1 MILKSITM
9 QGFKSCPDKTV
20 LQFNKGITGVVGPNG
35 SGKSNISD
43 AVRWVLGEQST
54 KNLRGSK
61 MEDVIFSGTSIR
73 KATGFAE
80 VTLCLDN
87 SDRALNYDKDE
98 VSVTR
103 RFYRSS
109 DSEYKINGESVRLR
123 DINELFMDTGLGRDG
138 YSMVSQGKIAE
149 LISSKSGE
157 RREMFE
163 EAAGIS
169 HFRYRRG
176 DALKRLN
183 QAEENL
189 VRLRD
194 ILTELESRVG
204 PLKIQSEKAQKFLV
218 LAEERK
224 KLEIG
229 IWLNNIE
236 RTQEK
241 LKEQDRKIDISSVQY
256 KDAQRQLEE
265 IEQKMNDI
273 IEKTR
278 EINVKIEEVR
288 SSTAHFEEQAAE
300 LESQA
305 KVYENSI
312 VHNNE
317 SIERLEKDKLNA
329 DADGTDIDTQIE
341 TANEQKSSAEKGLEE
356 ANEKLAAKIS
366 EIEKLQSENNEF
378 ASIAADLSKEISLLT
393 VSLAD
398 NRVISETASTQIEEI
413 NARITAISELLGNRR
428 DAVSALEEKKN
439 NAKKAL
445 DMCCDKIDGYK
456 NAVEGY
462 RIKVKS
468 RTEKSDKVKSEITVL
483 DSEIGRKNERIR
495 VLDDLEKNMEGYQGS
510 VRSVMRESKR
520 GALHG
525 IHGPL
530 SQLITVKDKYSVAVE
545 TALGIAIQNVVVDS
559 ETDAKRAIAYLKEN
573 RGGRATFLPLT
584 AIKPRSLEEKSL
596 EDCYGF
602 VSIASKLVSCDGKY
616 NDIIENLLGKTVICD
631 DMDSAIAM
639 SKRYKNR
646 FKIVTL
652 DGQVINAGGS
662 MTGGSKAQSV
672 GMLSRS
678 NEIDKLR
685 SAVKDLEDK
694 KKSLAVQEKMLSED
708 LASAVADL
716 NGIEGDI
723 LSANEERIRLEGEYK
738 LAVEQYET
746 SSKGVAELIDEE
758 KILGERAEKIN
769 SDSITARETVEKLN
783 LEIAEKEKSLEAVSG
798 DRETL
803 AKVREELSE
812 VAESIRLEILGF
824 QKDIESCED
833 NIRRLEILKSSQ
845 SNRLEELDEEIKA
858 FKNKNIW
865 LTKDIES
872 LRTSVEELRKK
883 CGNAKTDVDGL
894 LNQRAELEKENT
906 QLRNLEKEKSAE
918 RERVSGELAR
928 LEERKASMLNEFEEY
943 NSKLYDEYQLTR
955 REAIALEIVIENIS
969 EARARLASL
978 KNEIRGLGSV
988 NVSAIDEYKEV
999 SERYEFMSEQI
1010 GDVEKSKAELIRL
1023 IDDLTT
1029 KMSVQFREQFQRIN
1043 VAFGETFAELF
1054 GGGKAELKL
1063 EDEMNVL
1070 ECDIE
1075 IKVQPPGKNVQNINL
1090 LSGGEKGLS
1099 AIALLFAILKVTP
1112 APFVIFDEVEAA
1124 LDDVNVVRYAQYV
1137 RRMTKNTQFILITHR
1152 RGTMEEADMLYGVT
1166 MQEEGVS
1173 KILEL
1178 KTAEMARK
1186 LGLA

>member
-54 KNLRGSK
+54 KSLRGSK
-61 MEDVIFSGTSIR
+61 MEDVIFSGTSLR

-87 SDRALNYDKDE
+87 SDRTLDSDKDE
-98 VSVTR
+98 VNITR
-103 RFYRSS
+103 RFYRSG

-169 HFRYRRG
+169 HFRYRRS
-176 DALKRLN
+176 DALKRLS

-204 PLKIQSEKAQKFLV
+204 PLKTQSEKAQKFLV

-224 KLEIG
+224 NLEIG
-229 IWLNNIE
+229 IWLHNIE
-236 RTQEK
+236 KTGER

-265 IEQKMNDI
+265 IEQKMNEI
-273 IEKTR
+273 VEKTH

-288 SSTAHFEEQAAE
+288 ASTSHFEEQAAE

-312 VHNNE
+312 AHNNE
-317 SIERLEKDKLNA
+317 SIERLEKDKLSANE
-329 DADGTDIDTQIE
+329 DETDIDAQIE
-341 TANEQKSSAEKGLEE
+341 NANSQKALAQKGLDD
-356 ANEKLAAKIS
+356 ANEKLQSQIS
-366 EIEKLQSENNEF
+366 EIEKLQSENDEF
-378 ASIAADLSKEISLLT
+378 ASVAADLSKEISLLT

-398 NRVISETASTQIEEI
+398 NRVISETANSQIEEI
-413 NARITAISELLGNRR
+413 KTRISAIADILGNRR
-428 DAVSALEEKKN
+428 DVVLTLEEKKN
-439 NAKKAL
+439 NAEKAL
-445 DMCCDKIDGYK
+445 SDCNEKIDGYK
-456 NAVEGY
+456 NAVDGY
-462 RIKVKS
+462 RIKVQT
-468 RTEKSDKVKSEITVL
+468 RTEKSEKIKAEIAAL

-510 VRSVMRESKR
+510 VRSVMKESKR
-520 GALHG
+520 GALRG
-525 IHGPL
+525 VHGPL

-545 TALGIAIQNVVVDS
+545 TALGIAIQNVVVDN
-559 ETDAKRAIAYLKEN
+559 ENDAKRAIAFLKET
-573 RGGRATFLPLT
+573 RGGRATFLPLS
-584 AIKPRSLEEKSL
+584 AIKARSLEEKDL
-596 EDCYGF
+596 DDCYGF
-602 VSIASKLVSCDGKY
+602 VNIASNLVSADKKY
-616 NDIIENLLGKTVICD
+616 QDIIENLLGKTVVCE
-631 DMDSAIAM
+631 DMDSAIAIA
-639 SKRYKNR
+639 KKYKNR

-662 MTGGSKAQSV
+662 MTGGSKAQGV

-678 NEIDKLR
+678 NEIEKL
-685 SAVKDLEDK
+685 SASVKDLEDK
-694 KKSLAVQEKMLSED
+694 RNNLSVQEKMLNED

-716 NGIEGDI
+716 EGIEGDI
-723 LSANEERIRLEGEYK
+723 LSANEEKIRLEGEYK
-738 LAVEQYET
+738 LAVSEYEA
-746 SSKGVAELIDEE
+746 SSGGVKELLDEE
-758 KILGERAEKIN
+758 KILNERIDKIN
-769 SDSITARETVEKLN
+769 SDSIIARQKVIELN
-783 LEIAEKEKSLEAVSG
+783 EEIAQKEKSLEAVSG
-798 DRETL
+798 DRESL
-803 AKVREELSE
+803 SLVREELSQK
-812 VAESIRLEILGF
+812 AEQIRLEILGF
-824 QKDIESCED
+824 QKDIESADD
-833 NIRRLEILKSSQ
+833 NIRRLDILKGSKTT
-845 SNRLEELDEEIKA
+845 RLEELDNEIEA

-872 LRTSVEELRKK
+872 LRTSADELRKQ
-883 CGNAKTDVDGL
+883 CGDAKTNVDGL
-894 LNQRAELEKENT
+894 IEERTALEKENT
-906 QLRNLEKEKSAE
+906 DLRNLEKEKSAE

-928 LEERKASMLNEFEEY
+928 LEERKAAMLNEFEEY

-955 REAIALEIVIENIS
+955 REAMALEIVIENIG
-969 EARARLASL
+969 EARSRLSAL

-1029 KMSVQFREQFQRIN
+1029 KMSVQFREQFQKIN
-1043 VAFGETFAELF
+1043 TAFGETFAELF
-1054 GGGKAELKL
+1054 GGGKAELVL

>member
-54 KNLRGSK
+54 KSLRGSK
-61 MEDVIFSGTSIR
+61 MEDVIFSGTSLR

-87 SDRALNYDKDE
+87 SDHTLSCDKDE
-98 VSVTR
+98 VNITR
-103 RFYRSS
+103 RFYRSG
-109 DSEYKINGESVRLR
+109 DSEYKINGENVRLR

-169 HFRYRRG
+169 HFRYRRS

-204 PLKIQSEKAQKFLV
+204 PLKTQSEKAQKFLV

-224 KLEIG
+224 NLEIG
-229 IWLNNIE
+229 IWLHNLE
-236 RTQEK
+236 KTQEK
-241 LKEQDRKIDISSVQY
+241 LKEQDRKIDIASVQY
-256 KDAQRQLEE
+256 TDAQKQLEE
-265 IEQKMNDI
+265 IEQKMNEI
-273 IEKTR
+273 IEKTH

-288 SSTAHFEEQAAE
+288 ASTSHFEEQAAE

-312 VHNNE
+312 AHNNE
-317 SIERLEKDKLNA
+317 SIERLEKDKLVAN
-329 DADGTDIDTQIE
+329 DDETDIDSQIDA
-341 TANEQKSSAEKGLEE
+341 ANEQKAVAQKGLEE
-356 ANEKLAAKIS
+356 ANAKLQAQIG
-366 EIEKLQSENNEF
+366 EIEKLQSENDEF
-378 ASIAADLSKEISLLT
+378 ASVAADLSKEISLLT
-393 VSLAD
+393 VTLAD
-398 NRVISETASTQIEEI
+398 NRVISETANSQIEEI
-413 NARITAISELLGNRR
+413 KTRIFAIDELLGNRKET
-428 DAVSALEEKKN
+428 VLALEEKKN
-439 NAKKAL
+439 DAQKAL
-445 DMCCDKIDGYK
+445 NECVEKINGYK
-456 NAVEGY
+456 NAVDGY
-462 RIKVKS
+462 RIKVQT
-468 RTEKSDKVKSEITVL
+468 RTEKSEKVKAEINAL
-483 DSEIGRKNERIR
+483 DSEIQRKNERIR
-495 VLDDLEKNMEGYQGS
+495 ILDDLEKNMEGYQGS
-510 VRSVMRESKR
+510 VRSVMKESKR
-520 GALHG
+520 GALRG
-525 IHGPL
+525 VHGPL
-530 SQLITVKDKYSVAVE
+530 SQLIIVKDKYSVAVE
-545 TALGIAIQNVVVDS
+545 TALGVAIQNVVVDN
-559 ETDAKRAIAYLKEN
+559 ENDAKRAIAFLKET
-573 RGGRATFLPLT
+573 RGGRATFLPLS
-584 AIKPRSLEEKSL
+584 AIKARSLEEKGL
-596 EDCYGF
+596 DDCYGF
-602 VSIASKLVSCDGKY
+602 VNIASNLVSADKKY
-616 NDIIENLLGKTVICD
+616 ADIIENLLGKTVVCE
-631 DMDSAIAM
+631 DMDSAIAIA
-639 SKRYKNR
+639 KKYKNR
-646 FKIVTL
+646 FKLVTL

-662 MTGGSKAQSV
+662 MTGGSKAQGV

-678 NEIDKLR
+678 NEIEKLLA
-685 SAVKDLEDK
+685 SVKDLEEK
-694 KKSLAVQEKMLSED
+694 KNNLAVQEKMLSED

-716 NGIEGDI
+716 EGIEGDI
-723 LSANEERIRLEGEYK
+723 LSANEEKIRLEGEYK
-738 LAVEQYET
+738 LCESEYE
-746 SSKGVAELIDEE
+746 SSSTGVKELLDEE
-758 KILGERAEKIN
+758 KILNERIEKIN
-769 SDSITARETVEKLN
+769 NDSVVARQRVEELN
-783 LEIAEKEKSLEAVSG
+783 EEIAQKEKSLEAITG
-798 DRETL
+798 DRESL
-803 AKVREELSE
+803 SQVKEELSQK
-812 VAESIRLEILGF
+812 AEQIRLEILGF
-824 QKDIESCED
+824 QKDIESCDD
-833 NIRRLEILKSSQ
+833 NIRRLDILKGSQ
-845 SNRLEELDEEIKA
+845 TTRLEELDKEIEA

-872 LRTSVEELRKK
+872 LRESAEELRKQ
-883 CGNAKTDVDGL
+883 CGDAKTNVDDL
-894 LNQRAELEKENT
+894 IEERTNLEKENT
-906 QLRNLEKEKSAE
+906 DLRNLEKEKSSE

-955 REAIALEIVIENIS
+955 REAIALQIVIENIG
-969 EARARLASL
+969 EARTRLSAL

-1029 KMSVQFREQFQRIN
+1029 KMSVQFREQFQKIN
-1043 VAFGETFAELF
+1043 TAFGETFAELF
-1054 GGGKAELKL
+1054 GGGKAELML

>member
-9 QGFKSCPDKTV
+9 QGFKSCPEKTV

-54 KNLRGSK
+54 KSLRGSK
-61 MEDVIFSGTSIR
+61 MEDVIFSGTKFR

-87 SDRALNYDKDE
+87 TDRTLGNDNDE
-98 VSVTR
+98 VSITR
-103 RFYRSS
+103 RFYRSG

-169 HFRYRRG
+169 HFRYKRH
-176 DALKRLN
+176 DALKRLS

-194 ILTELESRVG
+194 ILSELEGRVG
-204 PLKIQSEKAQKFLV
+204 PLKTQSEKAQKFLV

-224 KLEIG
+224 NLEIG
-229 IWLNNIE
+229 IWLHNIE
-236 RTQEK
+236 KTQEK
-241 LKEQDRKIDISSVQY
+241 LKDQDRKIDIAAVQY
-256 KDAQRQLEE
+256 KDAQKQLEE

-288 SSTAHFEEQAAE
+288 SSTSHFEEQAAE
-300 LESQA
+300 LEAQA

-312 VHNNE
+312 LHNTE
-317 SIERLEKDKLNA
+317 SIERLEKDKL
-329 DADGTDIDTQIE
+329 
-341 TANEQKSSAEKGLEE
+341 TANQDDAQIDAQVKETEEQKAKSQSGLEE
-356 ANEKLAAKIS
+356 ANKKLQSQIA

-378 ASIAADLSKEISLLT
+378 ATVAAELAKEISLLT

-398 NRVISETASTQIEEI
+398 NRVISETANSQIEEI
-413 NARITAISELLGNRR
+413 KTRITTIDELLGNRKE
-428 DAVSALEEKKN
+428 AVLALEEKKN
-439 NAKKAL
+439 HAENEL
-445 DMCCDKIDGYK
+445 SECVEKINGYK
-456 NAVEGY
+456 NAVDGY
-462 RIKVKS
+462 RIKVQA
-468 RTEKSDKVKSEITVL
+468 RTEKSEKVKAEISAL
-483 DSEIGRKNERIR
+483 DSEIDRKNERIKI
-495 VLDDLEKNMEGYQGS
+495 LDDLEKNMEGYQGS
-510 VRSVMRESKR
+510 VRSVMKESKR
-520 GALHG
+520 GALNG
-525 IHGPL
+525 VHGPL

-545 TALGIAIQNVVVDS
+545 TALGVALQNVVVDN
-559 ETDAKRAIAYLKEN
+559 ETDAKRAIAYLKET

-584 AIKPRSLEEKSL
+584 AIKSRSLNEDDL
-596 EDCYGF
+596 DDCYGF
-602 VSIASKLVSCDGKY
+602 VNIASELVTTDKKY
-616 NDIIENLLGKTVICD
+616 RDIIENLLGKTVVCE
-631 DMDSAIAM
+631 DMDSAISMA
-639 SKRYKNR
+639 KKYKNR

-662 MTGGSKAQSV
+662 MTGGSKAQGV
-672 GMLSRS
+672 GMLSRA
-678 NEIDKLR
+678 NEIEKLTK
-685 SAVKDLEDK
+685 SVKDLEEK
-694 KKSLAVQEKMLSED
+694 KKNLAIQEKMLAED

-723 LSANEERIRLEGEYK
+723 LSANEEKIRLEGEFM
-738 LAVEQYET
+738 LAKEQYDT
-746 SSKGVAELIDEE
+746 SSSGVSELIEE
-758 KILGERAEKIN
+758 ERILNERIEKIN
-769 SDSITARETVEKLN
+769 TDSVTAKNKVEELTE
-783 LEIAEKEKSLEAVSG
+783 EIAQKEKSLEAVSG
-798 DRETL
+798 DRESL
-803 AKVREELSE
+803 NLVREELSSK
-812 VAESIRLEILGF
+812 AEQIRLEILGF
-824 QKDIESCED
+824 QKDIEAQDD
-833 NIRRLEILKSSQ
+833 NIRRLNILKGSHSD
-845 SNRLEELDEEIKA
+845 RLGELDQEIEA

-872 LRTSVEELRKK
+872 LRASADALRQQ
-883 CGNAKTDVDGL
+883 CGNAKTDIDDL
-894 LNQRAELEKENT
+894 LESRAQLEKENT
-906 QLRNLEKEKSAE
+906 DLRNLEKEKSSE
-918 RERVSGELAR
+918 RERVSGDLAR
-928 LEERKASMLNEFEEY
+928 LEERKAAMLNEYEEY

-955 REAIALEIVIENIS
+955 REALALEIVIENIGD
-969 EARARLASL
+969 ARTRLSAL

-1010 GDVEKSKAELIRL
+1010 GDVEKSKAELIKL

-1029 KMSVQFREQFQRIN
+1029 KMSVQFREQFQKIN

-1054 GGGKAELKL
+1054 GGGKAELNL

-1178 KTAEMARK
+1178 KTAELARK

>member
-9 QGFKSCPDKTV
+9 QGFKSCPEKTV

-54 KNLRGSK
+54 KSLRGSK
-61 MEDVIFSGTSIR
+61 MEDVIFSGTKFR

-87 SDRALNYDKDE
+87 TDRTLGKDCDE
-98 VSVTR
+98 VNITR
-103 RFYRSS
+103 RFYRSG

-169 HFRYRRG
+169 HFRYKRH
-176 DALKRLN
+176 DALKRLS

-194 ILTELESRVG
+194 ILSELESRVG
-204 PLKIQSEKAQKFLV
+204 PLKTQSEKAQKFLV

-224 KLEIG
+224 NLEIG
-229 IWLNNIE
+229 IWLYNIE
-236 RTQEK
+236 KTQEK
-241 LKEQDRKIDISSVQY
+241 LKEQDRKIDIASVQY

-273 IEKTR
+273 LEKNH

-288 SSTAHFEEQAAE
+288 SSTSHFEEQAAE
-300 LESQA
+300 LEAQA

-312 VHNNE
+312 LHNNE
-317 SIERLEKDKLNA
+317 SIERLEKDKLMANQ
-329 DADGTDIDTQIE
+329 DDLDIDAQVEE
-341 TANEQKSSAEKGLEE
+341 TEKQKQVSQAGLDD
-356 ANEKLAAKIS
+356 ANEKLREQIA
-366 EIEKLQSENNEF
+366 EIEKLQVENNEF
-378 ASIAADLSKEISLLT
+378 ATVAAELAKEISVLT
-393 VSLAD
+393 VNLAD
-398 NRVISETASTQIEEI
+398 NRVISETANSQIEEI
-413 NARITAISELLGNRR
+413 KTRITAIDELLGNRKE
-428 DAVSALEEKKN
+428 VVLALEEKKN
-439 NAKKAL
+439 NAKKVL
-445 DMCCDKIDGYK
+445 DECIEKINEYK
-456 NAVEGY
+456 NAVDGY
-462 RIKVKS
+462 RIKVET
-468 RTEKSDKVKSEITVL
+468 RTEKSEKVKAEISTLQSEI
-483 DSEIGRKNERIR
+483 DRKNERIR
-495 VLDDLEKNMEGYQGS
+495 ILDDLEKNMEGYQGS
-510 VRSVMRESKR
+510 VRSVMKESKR
-520 GALHG
+520 GALNG

-545 TALGIAIQNVVVDS
+545 TALANAIQNIVVDN
-559 ETDAKRAIAYLKEN
+559 ENDAKRAIAFLKET

-584 AIKPRSLEEKSL
+584 AIKSRRLEESDL
-596 EDCYGF
+596 DDCFGF
-602 VSIASKLVSCDGKY
+602 VNIASELVSTDKQY
-616 NDIIENLLGKTVICD
+616 REIIENLLGKTVVCE
-631 DMDSAIAM
+631 DMDSAITMA
-639 SKRYKNR
+639 KKYKNR

-662 MTGGSKAQSV
+662 MTGGSKAHGV

-678 NEIDKLR
+678 NEIEKLTA
-685 SAVKDLEDK
+685 SVKDLQEK
-694 KKSLAVQEKMLSED
+694 KQALLIQEKMLSED

-723 LSANEERIRLEGEYK
+723 LSANEEKIRLEGEYN
-738 LAVEQYET
+738 LATQQYET
-746 SSKGVAELIDEE
+746 SSGGVGELIEE
-758 KILGERAEKIN
+758 ERILNERIDKIQE
-769 SDSITARETVEKLN
+769 DSLTAKTKVEELTN
-783 LEIAEKEKSLEAVSG
+783 EIAEKEKSLEAVSG
-798 DRETL
+798 DRESL
-803 AKVREELSE
+803 ALVREELAQK
-812 VAESIRLEILGF
+812 AEQIRLEILGF
-824 QKDIESCED
+824 QKDIESADD
-833 NIRRLEILKSSQ
+833 NIRRLNILKGSHSD
-845 SNRLEELDEEIKA
+845 RLSELDNEIEA
-858 FKNKNIW
+858 FRNKNIW
-865 LTKDIES
+865 LTNDIES
-872 LRTSVEELRKK
+872 LRQSADELRKQ
-883 CGNAKTDVDGL
+883 CGNAKTDIDDL
-894 LNQRAELEKENT
+894 LDARAQLEKENT
-906 QLRNLEKEKSAE
+906 NLRNLEKEKNSE
-918 RERVSGELAR
+918 RERISGELAR
-928 LEERKASMLNEFEEY
+928 LEERKASMLGEYEEY

-955 REAIALEIVIENIS
+955 REAIALEIVIENIGD
-969 EARARLASL
+969 ARTRLSAL

-1010 GDVEKSKAELIRL
+1010 GDVEKSKAELIKL

-1029 KMSVQFREQFQRIN
+1029 KMSVQFREQFQKIN

-1054 GGGKAELKL
+1054 GGGKAELVL

-1178 KTAEMARK
+1178 KTAELARK

>member
-54 KNLRGSK
+54 KSLRGSK
-61 MEDVIFSGTSIR
+61 MEDVIFSGTSLR

-87 SDRALNYDKDE
+87 EDRKLNCDKDE
-98 VSVTR
+98 VNITR
-103 RFYRSS
+103 RFYRSG
-109 DSEYKINGESVRLR
+109 DSEYKINGENVRLR

-169 HFRYRRG
+169 HFRYRRS

-204 PLKIQSEKAQKFLV
+204 PLKTQSEKAQKFLV

-224 KLEIG
+224 NLEIG
-229 IWLNNIE
+229 IWLHNIE
-236 RTQEK
+236 KTQEK
-241 LKEQDRKIDISSVQY
+241 LKDQDRKIDIASVQY
-256 KDAQRQLEE
+256 KDAQKQLEE
-265 IEQKMNDI
+265 IEQKMNAI
-273 IEKTR
+273 IEKTH

-288 SSTAHFEEQAAE
+288 ASTSHFEEQAAE

-312 VHNNE
+312 AHNNE
-317 SIERLEKDKLNA
+317 SIERLEKDKLSANE
-329 DADGTDIDTQIE
+329 DETDIDTQIE
-341 TANEQKSSAEKGLEE
+341 SANEQKAIAQKGLED
-356 ANEKLAAKIS
+356 ANAKLQAQIG
-366 EIEKLQSENNEF
+366 EIEKLQSENDEF
-378 ASIAADLSKEISLLT
+378 ASVAADLSKEISLLT
-393 VSLAD
+393 VALAD
-398 NRVISETASTQIEEI
+398 NRVISETANSQIEEI
-413 NARITAISELLGNRR
+413 KTRITAIDDLLGNRKET
-428 DAVSALEEKKN
+428 VLALEEKKN
-439 NAKKAL
+439 NAQKAL
-445 DMCCDKIDGYK
+445 DECIEKINGYK
-456 NAVEGY
+456 NAVDGY
-462 RIKVKS
+462 RIKVQT
-468 RTEKSDKVKSEITVL
+468 RTEKSEKVKAEIATL
-483 DSEIGRKNERIR
+483 ESEIGRKNERIR

-510 VRSVMRESKR
+510 VRSVMKESKR
-520 GALHG
+520 GALRG
-525 IHGPL
+525 VHGPL

-545 TALGIAIQNVVVDS
+545 TALGVAIQNVVVDN
-559 ETDAKRAIAYLKEN
+559 ENDAKRAIAFLKET
-573 RGGRATFLPLT
+573 RGGRATFLPLS
-584 AIKPRSLEEKSL
+584 AIKARSLDEKDLDDS
-596 EDCYGF
+596 YGF
-602 VSIASKLVSCDGKY
+602 VNIASNLVSADKKY
-616 NDIIENLLGKTVICD
+616 ADIIENLLGKTVVCE
-631 DMDSAIAM
+631 DMDSAIAIA
-639 SKRYKNR
+639 KKYKNR

-662 MTGGSKAQSV
+662 MTGGSKAQGV

-678 NEIDKLR
+678 NEIEKLLA
-685 SAVKDLEDK
+685 SVKDLEDK
-694 KKSLAVQEKMLSED
+694 KNNFAVQEKMLSED
-708 LASAVADL
+708 LASAIADL
-716 NGIEGDI
+716 EGIEGDI
-723 LSANEERIRLEGEYK
+723 LSANEEKIRLEGEFK
-738 LAVEQYET
+738 LAESEFDA
-746 SSKGVAELIDEE
+746 SSSGVKELLDEE
-758 KILGERAEKIN
+758 KILNERIEKIN
-769 SDSITARETVEKLN
+769 NDSIVARQKVEELN
-783 LEIAEKEKSLEAVSG
+783 NEIAQKEKSLEAVSG
-798 DRETL
+798 DRESL
-803 AKVREELSE
+803 GHVREELSQK
-812 VAESIRLEILGF
+812 AEQIRLEILGF
-824 QKDIESCED
+824 QKDIESADD
-833 NIRRLEILKSSQ
+833 NIRRLDILKGSKTT
-845 SNRLEELDEEIKA
+845 RLEELDKEIEA

-872 LRTSVEELRKK
+872 LRASADELRKQ
-883 CGNAKTDVDGL
+883 CGDAKTNVDDL
-894 LNQRAELEKENT
+894 IEERTNLEKENT
-906 QLRNLEKEKSAE
+906 DLRNLEKEKSSE

-928 LEERKASMLNEFEEY
+928 LEERKAAMLNEFEEY

-955 REAIALEIVIENIS
+955 REAIALNIVIENIG
-969 EARARLASL
+969 EARTRLSAL

-1029 KMSVQFREQFQRIN
+1029 KMSVQFREQFQKIN
-1043 VAFGETFAELF
+1043 TAFGETFAELF
-1054 GGGKAELKL
+1054 GGGKAELVL

>member
-54 KNLRGSK
+54 KSLRGSK
-61 MEDVIFSGTSIR
+61 MEDVIFSGTSLR

-87 SDRALNYDKDE
+87 EDRKLNCDKDE
-98 VSVTR
+98 VNITR
-103 RFYRSS
+103 RFYRSG
-109 DSEYKINGESVRLR
+109 DSEYKINGENVRLR

-169 HFRYRRG
+169 HFRYRRS

-189 VRLRD
+189 IRLRD

-204 PLKIQSEKAQKFLV
+204 PLKTQSEKAQKFLV

-224 KLEIG
+224 NLEIG
-229 IWLNNIE
+229 IWLHNIE
-236 RTQEK
+236 KTQEK
-241 LKEQDRKIDISSVQY
+241 LKDQDRKIDIASVQY
-256 KDAQRQLEE
+256 KDAQKQLEE
-265 IEQKMNDI
+265 IEQKMNAI
-273 IEKTR
+273 IEKTH

-288 SSTAHFEEQAAE
+288 ASTSHFEEQAAE

-312 VHNNE
+312 AHNNE
-317 SIERLEKDKLNA
+317 SIERLEKDKLSANE
-329 DADGTDIDTQIE
+329 DETDIDTQIE
-341 TANEQKSSAEKGLEE
+341 SANEQKAIAQKGLED
-356 ANEKLAAKIS
+356 ANAKLQAQIG
-366 EIEKLQSENNEF
+366 EIEKLQSENDEF
-378 ASIAADLSKEISLLT
+378 ASVAADLSKEISLLT
-393 VSLAD
+393 VALAD
-398 NRVISETASTQIEEI
+398 NRVISETANSQIEEI
-413 NARITAISELLGNRR
+413 KTRITAIDDLLGNRKET
-428 DAVSALEEKKN
+428 VLALEEKKN
-439 NAKKAL
+439 NAQKAL
-445 DMCCDKIDGYK
+445 DECIEKINGYK
-456 NAVEGY
+456 NAVDGY
-462 RIKVKS
+462 RIKVQT
-468 RTEKSDKVKSEITVL
+468 RTEKSDKLKAEIATL
-483 DSEIGRKNERIR
+483 ESEIGRKNERIR

-510 VRSVMRESKR
+510 VRSVMKESKR
-520 GALHG
+520 GALRG
-525 IHGPL
+525 VHGPL

-545 TALGIAIQNVVVDS
+545 TALGVAIQNVVVDN
-559 ETDAKRAIAYLKEN
+559 ENDAKRAIAFLKET
-573 RGGRATFLPLT
+573 RGGRATFLPLS
-584 AIKPRSLEEKSL
+584 AIKSRSLDEKDL
-596 EDCYGF
+596 DDCYGF
-602 VSIASKLVSCDGKY
+602 VNIASNLVSADKKY
-616 NDIIENLLGKTVICD
+616 ADIIENLLGKTVVCE

-639 SKRYKNR
+639 AKKYKNR

-662 MTGGSKAQSV
+662 MTGGSKAQGV

-678 NEIDKLR
+678 NEIEKLMA
-685 SAVKDLEDK
+685 SVKGLEDK
-694 KKSLAVQEKMLSED
+694 KNNLAVQEKMLSED
-708 LASAVADL
+708 LASAIADL
-716 NGIEGDI
+716 EGIEGDI
-723 LSANEERIRLEGEYK
+723 LSANEEKIRLEGEFK
-738 LAVEQYET
+738 LAESEFDA
-746 SSKGVAELIDEE
+746 SSSGVKELLDEE
-758 KILGERAEKIN
+758 KILNERIEKIN
-769 SDSITARETVEKLN
+769 NDSIVARQKVEELN
-783 LEIAEKEKSLEAVSG
+783 NEIAQKEKSLEDVSG
-798 DRETL
+798 DRESL
-803 AKVREELSE
+803 SHVREELSQK
-812 VAESIRLEILGF
+812 AEQIRLEILGF
-824 QKDIESCED
+824 QKDIESADD
-833 NIRRLEILKSSQ
+833 NIRRLDILKGSKTT
-845 SNRLEELDEEIKA
+845 RLEELNKEIEA

-872 LRTSVEELRKK
+872 LRASADELRKQ
-883 CGNAKTDVDGL
+883 CGDAKTNVDDL
-894 LNQRAELEKENT
+894 IEERTALEKENT
-906 QLRNLEKEKSAE
+906 DLRNLEKEKSSE

-928 LEERKASMLNEFEEY
+928 LEERKAAMLNEFEEY

-955 REAIALEIVIENIS
+955 REAIALQIVIENIG
-969 EARARLASL
+969 EARTRLSAL

-1029 KMSVQFREQFQRIN
+1029 KMSVQFREQFQKIN
-1043 VAFGETFAELF
+1043 TSFGETFAELF
-1054 GGGKAELKL
+1054 GGGKAELVL

>member
-9 QGFKSCPDKTV
+9 QGFKSCPEKTV

-54 KNLRGSK
+54 KSLRGSK
-61 MEDVIFSGTSIR
+61 MEDVIFSGTKFR

-87 SDRALNYDKDE
+87 TDRTLGKDCDE
-98 VSVTR
+98 VSITR
-103 RFYRSS
+103 RFYRSG

-169 HFRYRRG
+169 HFRYKRH
-176 DALKRLN
+176 DALKRLS

-194 ILTELESRVG
+194 ILSELESRVG
-204 PLKIQSEKAQKFLV
+204 PLKTQSEKAQKFLV

-224 KLEIG
+224 NLEIG
-229 IWLNNIE
+229 IWLYNIE
-236 RTQEK
+236 KTQEK
-241 LKEQDRKIDISSVQY
+241 LKEQDRKIDIASVQY
-256 KDAQRQLEE
+256 KDAQHQLEE

-273 IEKTR
+273 LEKNH

-288 SSTAHFEEQAAE
+288 SSTSHFEEQAAE
-300 LESQA
+300 LEAQA
-305 KVYENSI
+305 RVYETSI
-312 VHNNE
+312 LHNNE
-317 SIERLEKDKLNA
+317 AIERLEKDKLLANQ
-329 DADGTDIDTQIE
+329 DDSDIDAQVEE
-341 TANEQKSSAEKGLEE
+341 TEKQKQMSRVGLEE
-356 ANEKLAAKIS
+356 ANRKLSEQIA
-366 EIEKLQSENNEF
+366 EIEKLQVENNEF
-378 ASIAADLSKEISLLT
+378 ATVAAELAKEISVLT
-393 VSLAD
+393 VNLAD
-398 NRVISETASTQIEEI
+398 NRVISETANSQIEEI
-413 NARITAISELLGNRR
+413 KSRITAIDELLGNRKE
-428 DAVSALEEKKN
+428 VVLALEEKKN
-439 NAKKAL
+439 NAEKVL
-445 DMCCDKIDGYK
+445 DECTEKINEYK
-456 NAVEGY
+456 NAVDGY
-462 RIKVKS
+462 RIKVET
-468 RTEKSDKVKSEITVL
+468 RTEKSEKVKAEISTLQSEI
-483 DSEIGRKNERIR
+483 DRKNERIR
-495 VLDDLEKNMEGYQGS
+495 ILDDLEKNMEGYQGS
-510 VRSVMRESKR
+510 VRSVMKESKR
-520 GALHG
+520 GALNG

-545 TALGIAIQNVVVDS
+545 TALASAIQNIVVDS
-559 ETDAKRAIAYLKEN
+559 ENDAKKAIAFLKET

-584 AIKPRSLEEKSL
+584 AIKSRRLEESDL
-596 EDCYGF
+596 DDCYGY
-602 VSIASKLVSCDGKY
+602 VNIASELVSTDKQY
-616 NDIIENLLGKTVICD
+616 REIIENLLGKTVVCE
-631 DMDSAIAM
+631 DMDSAITMA
-639 SKRYKNR
+639 KKYKNR

-662 MTGGSKAQSV
+662 MTGGSKAHGV

-678 NEIDKLR
+678 NEIEKLTASVR
-685 SAVKDLEDK
+685 SLEEKKD
-694 KKSLAVQEKMLSED
+694 SLLIQEKMLSED

-723 LSANEERIRLEGEYK
+723 LSANEEKIRLQGEYN

-746 SSKGVAELIDEE
+746 SSGGVGELIEEERILNERIE
-758 KILGERAEKIN
+758 KIQE
-769 SDSITARETVEKLN
+769 DSLVAKSRVEELTN
-783 LEIAEKEKSLEAVSG
+783 EIAEKERSLEAVSG
-798 DRETL
+798 DRESL
-803 AKVREELSE
+803 SLVREELSQK
-812 VAESIRLEILGF
+812 AEQIRLEILGYE
-824 QKDIESCED
+824 KDIESADD
-833 NIRRLEILKSSQ
+833 NIRRLNILKGSHSD
-845 SNRLEELDEEIKA
+845 RLAELDREIEA

-865 LTKDIES
+865 LTNDIES
-872 LRTSVEELRKK
+872 LRASADELRKQ
-883 CGNAKTDVDGL
+883 CGNAKTDIDEL
-894 LNQRAELEKENT
+894 LEARARLEKENT
-906 QLRNLEKEKSAE
+906 NLRNLEKEKNSE
-918 RERVSGELAR
+918 RERISGELAR
-928 LEERKASMLNEFEEY
+928 LEERKASMLGEYEEY

-955 REAIALEIVIENIS
+955 REAMALEIVIENIGD
-969 EARARLASL
+969 ARTRLSAL

-1029 KMSVQFREQFQRIN
+1029 KMSVQFREQFQKIN

-1054 GGGKAELKL
+1054 GGGKAELIL

-1178 KTAEMARK
+1178 KTAELARK

>member
-9 QGFKSCPDKTV
+9 QGFKSCPEKTV

-43 AVRWVLGEQST
+43 AVRWVLGEQSS
-54 KNLRGSK
+54 KSLRGSK
-61 MEDVIFSGTSIR
+61 MEDVIFSGTKLR

-87 SDRALNYDKDE
+87 SDRTLSNDNDE
-98 VSVTR
+98 VSITR
-103 RFYRSS
+103 RFYRSG

-149 LISSKSGE
+149 LISTKSDE

-169 HFRYRRG
+169 HFRYKRH
-176 DALKRLN
+176 DALKRLS

-194 ILTELESRVG
+194 ILSELEGRVG
-204 PLKIQSEKAQKFLV
+204 PLKTQSEKAQKFLV

-224 KLEIG
+224 NLEIG
-229 IWLNNIE
+229 IWLHNIE
-236 RTQEK
+236 KTQER
-241 LKEQDRKIDISSVQY
+241 LKDQDRKIDIASVQY
-256 KDAQRQLEE
+256 RDAQKQLEE

-288 SSTAHFEEQAAE
+288 SSTSHFEEQASE
-300 LESQA
+300 LEAQA

-312 VHNNE
+312 LHNTE
-317 SIERLEKDKLNA
+317 SIERLEKDKLTANQD
-329 DADGTDIDTQIE
+329 DADIDAQVKDTE
-341 TANEQKSSAEKGLEE
+341 EQKAKSQLGLEE
-356 ANEKLAAKIS
+356 ANKRLQSQIA

-378 ASIAADLSKEISLLT
+378 ATVAAELAKEISLLT

-398 NRVISETASTQIEEI
+398 NRVISETANSQIEEI
-413 NARITAISELLGNRR
+413 KTRITTIDELLGNRKET
-428 DAVSALEEKKN
+428 VLALEEKKN
-439 NAKKAL
+439 NAENEL
-445 DMCCDKIDGYK
+445 NECIEKINGYK
-456 NAVEGY
+456 NAVDGY
-462 RIKVKS
+462 RIKVET
-468 RTEKSDKVKSEITVL
+468 RTEKSEKVKAEISAI
-483 DSEIGRKNERIR
+483 DSEIDRKNERIR
-495 VLDDLEKNMEGYQGS
+495 ILDDLEKNMEGYQGS
-510 VRSVMRESKR
+510 VRSVMKESKR
-520 GALHG
+520 GALNG
-525 IHGPL
+525 VHGPL

-545 TALGIAIQNVVVDS
+545 TALGTALQNVIVDN
-559 ETDAKRAIAYLKEN
+559 ETDAKRAIAYLKET

-584 AIKPRSLEEKSL
+584 AIKSRSLNEADL
-596 EDCYGF
+596 DDCYGF
-602 VSIASKLVSCDGKY
+602 VNIACELVVTDKKY
-616 NDIIENLLGKTVICD
+616 RDIIENLLGKTVVCE

-639 SKRYKNR
+639 AKKYKNR

-662 MTGGSKAQSV
+662 MTGGLKAQGV
-672 GMLSRS
+672 GMLSRA
-678 NEIDKLR
+678 NEIEKLTK
-685 SAVKDLEDK
+685 AVKDLEEK
-694 KKSLAVQEKMLSED
+694 KNSLAIQEKMLGED
-708 LASAVADL
+708 LASAIADL

-723 LSANEERIRLEGEYK
+723 LSANEEKIRLEGEFK
-738 LAVEQYET
+738 LAKEQYDT
-746 SSKGVAELIDEE
+746 SSSGVSELIEE
-758 KILGERAEKIN
+758 ERILNERIEKIN
-769 SDSITARETVEKLN
+769 SDSVTAKNKVEELTE
-783 LEIAEKEKSLEAVSG
+783 EIAQKEKSLEAVSG
-798 DRETL
+798 DRESL
-803 AKVREELSE
+803 NLVREELSSK
-812 VAESIRLEILGF
+812 AEQIRLEILGF
-824 QKDIESCED
+824 QKDIESADD
-833 NIRRLEILKSSQ
+833 NIRRLNILKGSHSD
-845 SNRLEELDEEIKA
+845 RLGELDQEIEA

-872 LRTSVEELRKK
+872 LRASADALRQQ
-883 CGNAKTDVDGL
+883 CGNAKTDIEAL
-894 LNQRAELEKENT
+894 LEARAQLEKENT
-906 QLRNLEKEKSAE
+906 DLRNLEKEKSSE
-918 RERVSGELAR
+918 RERVSGDLAR
-928 LEERKASMLNEFEEY
+928 LEERKAAMLNEFEEY

-955 REAIALEIVIENIS
+955 REALALEIVIENIG
-969 EARARLASL
+969 EARARLSAL

-1010 GDVEKSKAELIRL
+1010 GDVEKSKAELIKL

-1029 KMSVQFREQFQRIN
+1029 KMSVQFREQFQKIN
-1043 VAFGETFAELF
+1043 IAFGETFAELF
-1054 GGGKAELKL
+1054 GGGKAELSL

-1178 KTAEMARK
+1178 KTAELARK

>member
-54 KNLRGSK
+54 KSLRGSK
-61 MEDVIFSGTSIR
+61 MEDVIFSGTKLR

-87 SDRALNYDKDE
+87 KDRALSKDE
-98 VSVTR
+98 DEVNITR
-103 RFYRSS
+103 RFYRSG

-169 HFRYRRG
+169 HFRYRRN
-176 DALKRLN
+176 DALKRLT
-183 QAEENL
+183 QTEENL

-204 PLKIQSEKAQKFLV
+204 PLKTQSEKAQKFLV

-224 KLEIG
+224 NLEIA
-229 IWLNNIE
+229 IWLHNIE
-236 RTQEK
+236 KTQEK
-241 LKEQDRKIDISSVQY
+241 LKEQDRKIDIASVQY
-256 KDAQRQLEE
+256 NDAQKQLED
-265 IEQKMNDI
+265 IENKMNEI
-273 IEKTR
+273 MEKTH
-278 EINVKIEEVR
+278 EINVKIEEIR
-288 SSTAHFEEQAAE
+288 GSTSHFEEQAAE

-312 VHNNE
+312 AHNNE
-317 SIERLEKDKLNA
+317 SIERLEKDKTSAN
-329 DADGTDIDTQIE
+329 DDEVDIDTQIE
-341 TANEQKSSAEKGLEE
+341 NANADKSKAEEGL
-356 ANEKLAAKIS
+356 KLAQERLQNQIG
-366 EIEKLQSENNEF
+366 EIEKLQTENDEF
-378 ASIAADLSKEISLLT
+378 ASVAAELSKEISLLT

-398 NRVISETASTQIEEI
+398 NRVISETANSQIEEI
-413 NARITAISELLGNRR
+413 KSRISVIVDLLGNRR
-428 DAVSALEEKKN
+428 DVVLALEEKKN
-439 NAKKAL
+439 NAQKEL
-445 DMCCDKIDGYK
+445 DECTEKINGYK
-456 NAVEGY
+456 NAVDGY
-462 RIKVKS
+462 RIKVET
-468 RTEKSDKVKSEITVL
+468 RTAKSEKIKAEIAAL
-483 DSEIGRKNERIR
+483 DSEIDRKNERIR
-495 VLDDLEKNMEGYQGS
+495 ILDDLEKNMEGYQGS
-510 VRSVMRESKR
+510 VRSVMKESKR
-520 GALHG
+520 GALRG
-525 IHGPL
+525 VHGPL

-545 TALGIAIQNVVVDS
+545 TALGTALQNIIVDD
-559 ETDAKRAIAYLKEN
+559 EKDAKRAIEFLKETH
-573 RGGRATFLPLT
+573 GGRATFLPIT
-584 AIKPRSLEEKSL
+584 SIKARGLEEKNL
-596 EDCYGF
+596 DDAYGF
-602 VSIASKLVSCDGKY
+602 VSLASDLVTADKKY
-616 NDIIENLLGKTVICD
+616 AEIIENLLGRTVVCD
-631 DMDSAIAM
+631 DMDSAISM
-639 SKRYKNR
+639 SKKYNNR

-662 MTGGSKAQSV
+662 MTGGSKAQGV

-678 NEIDKLR
+678 NEIDKLKAQVKELEEKKAIL
-685 SAVKDLEDK
+685 SANEKQISEE
-694 KKSLAVQEKMLSED
+694 LAL
-708 LASAVADL
+708 AVADL

-723 LSANEERIRLEGEYK
+723 LSANEEKIRLEGEYK
-738 LAVEQYET
+738 LALEQYDT
-746 SSKGVAELIDEE
+746 SSSGVKELIDEE
-758 KILGERAEKIN
+758 KLLNERIEKIN
-769 SDSITARETVEKLN
+769 SDSVTAREKVE
-783 LEIAEKEKSLEAVSG
+783 EINVQIAQKEKSLEAVSG
-798 DRETL
+798 DRESL
-803 AKVREELSE
+803 SKAREDLGS
-812 VAESIRLEILGF
+812 VAEQIRLEILGF
-824 QKDIESCED
+824 EKDIESADD
-833 NIRRLEILKSSQ
+833 NIRRLNILKGSKTS
-845 SNRLEELDEEIKA
+845 RLEQLDQEIEA

-865 LTKDIES
+865 LTKDIEA
-872 LRTSVEELRKK
+872 LRASASELRSK
-883 CGNAKTDVDGL
+883 CGDARTNVDDL
-894 LNQRAELEKENT
+894 ITERANLERDNT
-906 QLRNLEKEKSAE
+906 NLRNLEKEKSSE
-918 RERVSGELAR
+918 RERVGGELAR
-928 LEERKASMLNEFEEY
+928 LEERKASMLIEFEEY
-943 NSKLYDEYQLTR
+943 NSKLYDEYELTR
-955 REAIALEIVIENIS
+955 REAMALNIVVENFAD
-969 EARARLASL
+969 ARTRLAAL
-978 KNEIRGLGSV
+978 KNEIKALGSV

-999 SERYEFMSEQI
+999 SERYEFMSDQI
-1010 GDVEKSKAELIRL
+1010 GDVEKSKAELIKL
-1023 IDDLTT
+1023 IDELTT
-1029 KMSVQFREQFQRIN
+1029 NMSVQFREQFQKIN

-1054 GGGKAELKL
+1054 NGGKAELVL

-1124 LDDVNVVRYAQYV
+1124 LDDTNVVRYAQYV

>member
-54 KNLRGSK
+54 KSLRGSK
-61 MEDVIFSGTSIR
+61 MEDVIFSGTSLR

-87 SDRALNYDKDE
+87 SDHTLSCDKDE
-98 VSVTR
+98 VNITR
-103 RFYRSS
+103 RFYRSG
-109 DSEYKINGESVRLR
+109 DSEYKINGENVRLR

-169 HFRYRRG
+169 HFRYRRS

-204 PLKIQSEKAQKFLV
+204 PLKTQSEKAQKFLV

-224 KLEIG
+224 NLEIG
-229 IWLNNIE
+229 IWLHNLE
-236 RTQEK
+236 KTQEK
-241 LKEQDRKIDISSVQY
+241 LKEQDRKIDIASVQY
-256 KDAQRQLEE
+256 TDAQKQLEE
-265 IEQKMNDI
+265 IEQKMNEI
-273 IEKTR
+273 IEKTH

-288 SSTAHFEEQAAE
+288 ASTSHFEEQAAE

-312 VHNNE
+312 AHNNE
-317 SIERLEKDKLNA
+317 SIERLEKDKLVAN
-329 DADGTDIDTQIE
+329 DDETDIDSQIDA
-341 TANEQKSSAEKGLEE
+341 ANEQKAVAQKGLEE
-356 ANEKLAAKIS
+356 ANAKLQAQIG
-366 EIEKLQSENNEF
+366 EIEKLQSENDEF
-378 ASIAADLSKEISLLT
+378 ASVAADLSKEISLLT
-393 VSLAD
+393 VTLAD
-398 NRVISETASTQIEEI
+398 NRVISETANSQIEEI
-413 NARITAISELLGNRR
+413 KTRIFAIDELLGNRKET
-428 DAVSALEEKKN
+428 VLALEEKKN
-439 NAKKAL
+439 DAQKAL
-445 DMCCDKIDGYK
+445 NECVEKINGYK
-456 NAVEGY
+456 NAVDGY
-462 RIKVKS
+462 RIKVQT
-468 RTEKSDKVKSEITVL
+468 RTEKSEKVKAEINAL
-483 DSEIGRKNERIR
+483 DSEIQRKNERIR
-495 VLDDLEKNMEGYQGS
+495 ILDDLEKNMEGYQGS
-510 VRSVMRESKR
+510 VRSVMKESKR
-520 GALHG
+520 GALRG
-525 IHGPL
+525 VHGPL

-545 TALGIAIQNVVVDS
+545 TALGIAIQNVVVDN
-559 ETDAKRAIAYLKEN
+559 ENDAKRAIAFLKET
-573 RGGRATFLPLT
+573 RGGRATFLPLS
-584 AIKPRSLEEKSL
+584 AIKARSLEEKGL
-596 EDCYGF
+596 DDCYGF
-602 VSIASKLVSCDGKY
+602 VNIASNLVSADKKY
-616 NDIIENLLGKTVICD
+616 ADIIENLLGKTVVCE
-631 DMDSAIAM
+631 DMDSAIAIA
-639 SKRYKNR
+639 KKYKNR
-646 FKIVTL
+646 FKLVTL

-662 MTGGSKAQSV
+662 MTGGSKAQGV

-678 NEIDKLR
+678 NEIEKLLA
-685 SAVKDLEDK
+685 SVKDLEDK
-694 KKSLAVQEKMLSED
+694 KNNLAVQEKMLSED

-716 NGIEGDI
+716 EGIEGDI
-723 LSANEERIRLEGEYK
+723 LSANEEKIRLEGEYK
-738 LAVEQYET
+738 LCESEYE
-746 SSKGVAELIDEE
+746 SSSTGVKELLDEE
-758 KILGERAEKIN
+758 KILNERIEKIN
-769 SDSITARETVEKLN
+769 NDSVVARQRVEELN
-783 LEIAEKEKSLEAVSG
+783 EEIAQKEKSLEAITG
-798 DRETL
+798 DRESL
-803 AKVREELSE
+803 SQVKEELSQK
-812 VAESIRLEILGF
+812 AEQIRLEILGF
-824 QKDIESCED
+824 QKDIESCDD
-833 NIRRLEILKSSQ
+833 NIRRLDILKGSKTT
-845 SNRLEELDEEIKA
+845 RLEELDKEIEA

-872 LRTSVEELRKK
+872 LRVSAEELRKQ
-883 CGNAKTDVDGL
+883 CGDAKTNVDDL
-894 LNQRAELEKENT
+894 IEERTNLEKENT
-906 QLRNLEKEKSAE
+906 DLRNLEKEKSSE

-955 REAIALEIVIENIS
+955 REAIALQIVIENIG
-969 EARARLASL
+969 EARTRLSAL

-1029 KMSVQFREQFQRIN
+1029 KMSVQFREQFQKIN
-1043 VAFGETFAELF
+1043 TAFGETFAELF
-1054 GGGKAELKL
+1054 GGGKAELML

>member
-1 MILKSITM
+1 MILKSVTM

-54 KNLRGSK
+54 KSLRGSK
-61 MEDVIFSGTSIR
+61 MEDVIFSGTSLR

-87 SDRALNYDKDE
+87 SDRTLNYDKDE
-98 VSVTR
+98 VNITR
-103 RFYRSS
+103 RFYRSG
-109 DSEYKINGESVRLR
+109 DSEYKINGEGVRLR

-169 HFRYRRG
+169 HFRYRRS

-224 KLEIG
+224 NLEIG
-229 IWLNNIE
+229 IWLHNIE
-236 RTQEK
+236 KTQER
-241 LKEQDRKIDISSVQY
+241 LKEQDRKIDIASVQY
-256 KDAQRQLEE
+256 KDAQHQLEE

-273 IEKTR
+273 VEKNH
-278 EINVKIEEVR
+278 EINIKIEEVR
-288 SSTAHFEEQAAE
+288 ASTSHFEEQAAE

-312 VHNNE
+312 AHNNE
-317 SIERLEKDKLNA
+317 SIERLQKDKLTANE
-329 DADGTDIDTQIE
+329 DETDIDTQIE
-341 TANEQKSSAEKGLEE
+341 AANQQKVLAQEGLDK
-356 ANEKLAAKIS
+356 ANEKLQAQIG
-366 EIEKLQSENNEF
+366 EIEKLQSENEEF
-378 ASIAADLSKEISLLT
+378 ASVAAELSREISLLT

-398 NRVISETASTQIEEI
+398 NRVISETANSQIEEI
-413 NARITAISELLGNRR
+413 RTRITAINDALGNRR
-428 DAVSALEEKKN
+428 DTVLALEEKKN
-439 NAKKAL
+439 EAQEAL
-445 DMCCDKIDGYK
+445 DACKEKIDGYK
-456 NAVEGY
+456 NAVDGY
-462 RIKVKS
+462 RIKVQT
-468 RTEKSDKVKSEITVL
+468 RTEKNEKIKAEILSL
-483 DSEIGRKNERIR
+483 DTEIERKKERIR
-495 VLDDLEKNMEGYQGS
+495 ILDDLEKNMEGYQGS
-510 VRSVMRESKR
+510 VRSVMKESKR
-520 GALHG
+520 GALRG
-525 IHGPL
+525 VHGPL

-545 TALGIAIQNVVVDS
+545 TALGIALQNVVVDN
-559 ETDAKRAIAYLKEN
+559 ENDAKRAIAFLKET
-573 RGGRATFLPLT
+573 RGGRATFLPLA
-584 AIKPRSLEEKSL
+584 AIKGRHLEEKDL
-596 EDCYGF
+596 DDCFGF
-602 VSIASKLVSCDGKY
+602 VNIASKLVSADKKY
-616 NDIIENLLGKTVICD
+616 QDIIENLLGKTVVCE
-631 DMDSAIAM
+631 DMDSAITMA
-639 SKRYKNR
+639 KKYKNR

-662 MTGGSKAQSV
+662 MTGGSKAQGV
-672 GMLSRS
+672 GMLSRG
-678 NEIDKLR
+678 NEIEKLQA
-685 SAVKDLEDK
+685 SVKDLEDK
-694 KKSLAVQEKMLSED
+694 KNNLSVQEKMLSED
-708 LASAVADL
+708 LASAIADL
-716 NGIEGDI
+716 EGIEGDI
-723 LSANEERIRLEGEYK
+723 LSANEEKIRLEGEFK
-738 LAVEQYET
+738 LALEQYET
-746 SSKGVAELIDEE
+746 LSGGVKELIEE
-758 KILGERAEKIN
+758 ERILNDRIDRIN
-769 SDSITARETVEKLN
+769 NDSIIARQKVEELN
-783 LEIAEKEKSLEAVSG
+783 QEIAQKEKSLEAISG
-798 DRETL
+798 DRESL
-803 AKVREELSE
+803 SLVREELSQK
-812 VAESIRLEILGF
+812 AEQIRLEILGF
-824 QKDIESCED
+824 QKDIESADD
-833 NIRRLEILKSSQ
+833 NLRRLDILKGSRTT
-845 SNRLEELDEEIKA
+845 RLEELDKEIEA
-858 FKNKNIW
+858 FNNKNEW
-865 LTKDIES
+865 LAKDIES
-872 LRTSVEELRKK
+872 LRASAEELRRQ
-883 CGNAKTDVDGL
+883 CGDAKTNVDEL
-894 LNQRAELEKENT
+894 IEERTALEKESSG
-906 QLRNLEKEKSAE
+906 LRTLEKEKSAE

-928 LEERKASMLNEFEEY
+928 LEERKAAMLNEFEEY

-955 REAIALEIVIENIS
+955 REAMALEIVIENIG
-969 EARARLASL
+969 EARTRLSAL

-1010 GDVEKSKAELIRL
+1010 FDVEKSKSELIKL

-1029 KMSVQFREQFQRIN
+1029 KMSVQFREQFQKIN
-1043 VAFGETFAELF
+1043 TSFGETFAELF
-1054 GGGKAELKL
+1054 GGGKAELVL

>member
-9 QGFKSCPDKTV
+9 QGFKSCPEKTV

-54 KNLRGSK
+54 KSLRGSK
-61 MEDVIFSGTSIR
+61 MEDVIFSGTKFR

-87 SDRALNYDKDE
+87 TDRTLGKDSDE
-98 VSVTR
+98 VSITR
-103 RFYRSS
+103 RFYRSG

-169 HFRYRRG
+169 HFRYKRQ
-176 DALKRLN
+176 DALKRLS

-194 ILTELESRVG
+194 ILSELESRVG
-204 PLKIQSEKAQKFLV
+204 PLKTQSEKAQKFLV

-224 KLEIG
+224 NLEIG
-229 IWLNNIE
+229 IWLYNIE
-236 RTQEK
+236 KTQEK
-241 LKEQDRKIDISSVQY
+241 LKEQDRKIDIASVQY

-288 SSTAHFEEQAAE
+288 SSTSHFEEQASE
-300 LESQA
+300 LEAQA

-312 VHNNE
+312 LHNNE
-317 SIERLEKDKLNA
+317 SIERLEKDKLLANQD
-329 DADGTDIDTQIE
+329 DASIDAQIE
-341 TANEQKSSAEKGLEE
+341 ETEKQKQVSQSGLEE
-356 ANEKLAAKIS
+356 ANKKLQEQMA
-366 EIEKLQSENNEF
+366 EIEKLQVENNEF
-378 ASIAADLSKEISLLT
+378 ATVAAQLAKEISVLT
-393 VSLAD
+393 VNLAD
-398 NRVISETASTQIEEI
+398 NRVVSETANSQIEEI
-413 NARITAISELLGNRR
+413 RTRITAIDELLGNRKE
-428 DAVSALEEKKN
+428 VVLALEEKKN
-439 NAKKAL
+439 EAKKVL
-445 DMCCDKIDGYK
+445 DECIEKINEYK
-456 NAVEGY
+456 NAVDGY
-462 RIKVKS
+462 RIKVET
-468 RTEKSDKVKSEITVL
+468 RTEKSEKVKAEISTLQSEI
-483 DSEIGRKNERIR
+483 DRKNERIR
-495 VLDDLEKNMEGYQGS
+495 ILDDLEKNMEGYQGS
-510 VRSVMRESKR
+510 VRSVMKESKR
-520 GALHG
+520 GALKG

-530 SQLITVKDKYSVAVE
+530 SQLITVKDKFSVAVE
-545 TALGIAIQNVVVDS
+545 TALANAIQNIVVDN
-559 ETDAKRAIAYLKEN
+559 ENDAKKAISYLKET

-584 AIKPRSLEEKSL
+584 AIKARRLEESDL
-596 EDCYGF
+596 DDCYGF
-602 VSIASKLVSCDGKY
+602 VNIASELVSTDKQY
-616 NDIIENLLGKTVICD
+616 REIIENLLGKTVVCE
-631 DMDSAIAM
+631 DMDSAITMA
-639 SKRYKNR
+639 KRYKNR

-662 MTGGSKAQSV
+662 MTGGSKAQGV
-672 GMLSRS
+672 GMLSRG
-678 NEIDKLR
+678 NEIEKLTA
-685 SAVKDLEDK
+685 SVKDLEEK
-694 KKSLAVQEKMLSED
+694 KETLLIKEKMLSED

-723 LSANEERIRLEGEYK
+723 LSANEEKIRLEGEYN

-746 SSKGVAELIDEE
+746 SSGGVGELIEE
-758 KILGERAEKIN
+758 ERILNARIDKIQE
-769 SDSITARETVEKLN
+769 DSLTAKTKVEELTV
-783 LEIAEKEKSLEAVSG
+783 EIAEKEKSLEAVSG
-798 DRETL
+798 DRESL
-803 AKVREELSE
+803 SLVREELSQK
-812 VAESIRLEILGF
+812 AEQIRLEILGYE
-824 QKDIESCED
+824 KDIESADD
-833 NIRRLEILKSSQ
+833 NIRRLNILKGSHSD
-845 SNRLEELDEEIKA
+845 RLSELDNEIEA
-858 FKNKNIW
+858 FRNKNIW
-865 LTKDIES
+865 LTNDIES
-872 LRTSVEELRKK
+872 LRQSADGLRKQ
-883 CGNAKTDVDGL
+883 CGNAKTDVDDL
-894 LNQRAELEKENT
+894 LENRAQLEKENT
-906 QLRNLEKEKSAE
+906 DLRNLEKEKSSE
-918 RERVSGELAR
+918 RERISGDLAR

-955 REAIALEIVIENIS
+955 REAIALEIVIENIGD
-969 EARARLASL
+969 ARTRLSAL

-1010 GDVEKSKAELIRL
+1010 GDVEKSKAELIKL

-1029 KMSVQFREQFQRIN
+1029 KMSVQFREQFQKIN

-1054 GGGKAELKL
+1054 GGGKAELIL

-1178 KTAEMARK
+1178 KTAELARK

>member
-54 KNLRGSK
+54 KSLRGSK
-61 MEDVIFSGTSIR
+61 MEDVIFSGTSLR

-87 SDRALNYDKDE
+87 TDRTLNCDEDE
-98 VSVTR
+98 VNITR
-103 RFYRSS
+103 RFYRSG
-109 DSEYKINGESVRLR
+109 DSEYKINSENVRLR

-169 HFRYRRG
+169 HFRYRRS

-204 PLKIQSEKAQKFLV
+204 PLKTQSEKAQKFLV

-224 KLEIG
+224 NLEIG
-229 IWLNNIE
+229 IWLHNIE
-236 RTQEK
+236 KTQEK
-241 LKEQDRKIDISSVQY
+241 LKDQDRKIDIASVQY
-256 KDAQRQLEE
+256 KDAQKQLEE

-273 IEKTR
+273 VEKTH

-288 SSTAHFEEQAAE
+288 ASTSHFEEQAAE

-312 VHNNE
+312 AHNNE
-317 SIERLEKDKLNA
+317 SIERLEKDKLTANE
-329 DADGTDIDTQIE
+329 DETDIDTQIE
-341 TANEQKSSAEKGLEE
+341 NANEQKKVAQAGLDK
-356 ANEKLAAKIS
+356 ANEKLQSQIG
-366 EIEKLQSENNEF
+366 EIEKLQSENDEF
-378 ASIAADLSKEISLLT
+378 ASVAAELSKEISLLT

-413 NARITAISELLGNRR
+413 KTRITAIVDALGNRR
-428 DAVSALEEKKN
+428 ETVLALEGKKN
-439 NAKKAL
+439 KAQKEL
-445 DMCCDKIDGYK
+445 DDCSEKIDGYK
-456 NAVEGY
+456 NAVDGY
-462 RIKVKS
+462 RIKVQT
-468 RTEKSDKVKSEITVL
+468 RTEKSEKIKAEILTL
-483 DSEIGRKNERIR
+483 DTEIERKKERIR
-495 VLDDLEKNMEGYQGS
+495 ILDDLEKNMEGYQGS
-510 VRSVMRESKR
+510 VRSVMKESKR
-520 GALHG
+520 GALRG
-525 IHGPL
+525 VHGPL

-545 TALGIAIQNVVVDS
+545 TALGVALQNVIVDN
-559 ETDAKRAIAYLKEN
+559 ENDAKRAIAFLKET
-573 RGGRATFLPLT
+573 RGGRATFLPLS
-584 AIKPRSLEEKSL
+584 AIKSRRLEEKDLDDS
-596 EDCYGF
+596 YGF
-602 VSIASKLVSCDGKY
+602 VNIAANLVSADKKY
-616 NDIIENLLGKTVICD
+616 QDIIENLLGKTVVCE
-631 DMDSAIAM
+631 DMDSAITMA
-639 SKRYKNR
+639 KKYKNR

-662 MTGGSKAQSV
+662 MTGGSKAQGV

-678 NEIDKLR
+678 NEIEKLQA
-685 SAVKDLEDK
+685 SVKDLEDK
-694 KKSLAVQEKMLSED
+694 KNNLVVQEKMLSED

-716 NGIEGDI
+716 EGIEGDI
-723 LSANEERIRLEGEYK
+723 LSANEEKIRLEGEFK
-738 LAVEQYET
+738 LALEQYET
-746 SSKGVAELIDEE
+746 LSGGVKELIEE
-758 KILGERAEKIN
+758 ERILNDRIEKIN
-769 SDSITARETVEKLN
+769 NDSVVARQRVEELN
-783 LEIAEKEKSLEAVSG
+783 EEIAQKEKSLEAVSG
-798 DRETL
+798 DRESL
-803 AKVREELSE
+803 SHVREELSQK
-812 VAESIRLEILGF
+812 AEQIRLEILGF
-824 QKDIESCED
+824 QKDIESADD
-833 NIRRLEILKSSQ
+833 NIRRLDILKGSKTT
-845 SNRLEELDEEIKA
+845 RLEELQKEIEA

-872 LRTSVEELRKK
+872 LRASADELRKQ
-883 CGNAKTDVDGL
+883 CGDAKTNVDDL
-894 LNQRAELEKENT
+894 IEERTALEKEST
-906 QLRNLEKEKSAE
+906 DLRNLEKEKSSE

-928 LEERKASMLNEFEEY
+928 LEERKAAMLGEFEEY

-955 REAIALEIVIENIS
+955 REAAALEIVIENIG
-969 EARARLASL
+969 EARTRLSAL

-1029 KMSVQFREQFQRIN
+1029 KMSVQFREQFQKIN
-1043 VAFGETFAELF
+1043 IAFGETFAELF
-1054 GGGKAELKL
+1054 GGGKAELNL

>member
-9 QGFKSCPDKTV
+9 QGFKSCPEKTV
-20 LQFNKGITGVVGPNG
+20 LQFNRGITGVVGPNG

-54 KNLRGSK
+54 KSLRGSK
-61 MEDVIFSGTSIR
+61 MEDVIFSGTKFR

-87 SDRALNYDKDE
+87 TDRTLGKDSDE
-98 VSVTR
+98 VSITR
-103 RFYRSS
+103 RFYRSG

-169 HFRYRRG
+169 HFRYKRH
-176 DALKRLN
+176 DALKRLS

-194 ILTELESRVG
+194 ILSELESRVG
-204 PLKIQSEKAQKFLV
+204 PLKTQSEKAQKFLV

-224 KLEIG
+224 NLEIG
-229 IWLNNIE
+229 IWLHNIE
-236 RTQEK
+236 KTQEK
-241 LKEQDRKIDISSVQY
+241 LKEQDRKIDIASVQY

-265 IEQKMNDI
+265 IEHKMDAI
-273 IEKTR
+273 VEKNR

-288 SSTAHFEEQAAE
+288 SSTSHFEEQAAE
-300 LESQA
+300 LEAQA

-312 VHNNE
+312 LHNNE
-317 SIERLEKDKLNA
+317 SIERLEKDKLLANQ
-329 DADGTDIDTQIE
+329 DDSDIDAQVLE
-341 TANEQKSSAEKGLEE
+341 TEEQKKKSQISLDE
-356 ANEKLAAKIS
+356 ANEKLQQQIV
-366 EIEKLQSENNEF
+366 EIEKLQVENNEF
-378 ASIAADLSKEISLLT
+378 ATVAADLAKEISLLT

-398 NRVISETASTQIEEI
+398 NRVISETANSQIEEI
-413 NARITAISELLGNRR
+413 KSRITAIDDLLGNRKET
-428 DAVSALEEKKN
+428 VLALEEKKN
-439 NAKKAL
+439 EAL
-445 DMCCDKIDGYK
+445 KILNECNERIDEYK

-462 RIKVKS
+462 RIKVQT
-468 RTEKSDKVKSEITVL
+468 RTEKSEKIKAEITALESEI
-483 DSEIGRKNERIR
+483 DRKNERIR
-495 VLDDLEKNMEGYQGS
+495 ILDDLEKNMEGYQGS
-510 VRSVMRESKR
+510 VRSVMKESKR
-520 GALHG
+520 GALNG

-545 TALGIAIQNVVVDS
+545 TALGVAIQNVVVDN
-559 ETDAKRAIAYLKEN
+559 ENDAKKAIAFLKET

-584 AIKPRSLEEKSL
+584 AIKSRSLNEEDL
-596 EDCYGF
+596 DDCYGY
-602 VSIASKLVSCDGKY
+602 VNIASELVATDSQYK
-616 NDIIENLLGKTVICD
+616 DIIENLLGKTVVCE
-631 DMDSAIAM
+631 DMDSAISMA
-639 SKRYKNR
+639 KKYKNR

-662 MTGGSKAQSV
+662 MTGGSKAHGV

-678 NEIDKLR
+678 NEIEKLR
-685 SAVKDLEDK
+685 ASVKDLEEK
-694 KKSLAVQEKMLSED
+694 KNNLGVQEKMISED
-708 LASAVADL
+708 LSSAIADL

-723 LSANEERIRLEGEYK
+723 LSANEEKIRLEGEYN
-738 LAVEQYET
+738 LAAQQYET
-746 SSKGVAELIDEE
+746 TSSGVGELIEE
-758 KILGERAEKIN
+758 ERILNDRIEKIN
-769 SDSITARETVEKLN
+769 SDSITAKNKVEELTN
-783 LEIAEKEKSLEAVSG
+783 EIAEKEKSLEAVSG
-798 DRETL
+798 DRESL
-803 AKVREELSE
+803 AVVREELSQK
-812 VAESIRLEILGF
+812 AEQIRLEILGYE
-824 QKDIESCED
+824 KDIESADD
-833 NIRRLEILKSSQ
+833 NIRRLNILKGSHSD
-845 SNRLEELDEEIKA
+845 RLTELDNEIEA
-858 FKNKNIW
+858 FRNKNIW

-872 LRTSVEELRKK
+872 LRASADELRKQ
-883 CGNAKTDVDGL
+883 CGDAKTDVDDL
-894 LNQRAELEKENT
+894 LEARAQLERENID
-906 QLRNLEKEKSAE
+906 LRNLEKEKSSE
-918 RERVSGELAR
+918 RERISGELAR

-955 REAIALEIVIENIS
+955 REAIALQIVIENIG
-969 EARARLASL
+969 EARTRLSAL

-1023 IDDLTT
+1023 IDELTT
-1029 KMSVQFREQFQRIN
+1029 KMSVQFREQFQKIN

-1054 GGGKAELKL
+1054 GGGKAELVL

-1178 KTAEMARK
+1178 KTAELARK

>member
-54 KNLRGSK
+54 KSLRGSK
-61 MEDVIFSGTSIR
+61 MEDVIFSGTSLR

-87 SDRALNYDKDE
+87 SDHTLSCDKDE
-98 VSVTR
+98 VNITR
-103 RFYRSS
+103 RFYRSG
-109 DSEYKINGESVRLR
+109 DSEYKINGENVRLR

-169 HFRYRRG
+169 HFRYRRS

-204 PLKIQSEKAQKFLV
+204 PLKTQSEKAQKFLV

-224 KLEIG
+224 NLEIG
-229 IWLNNIE
+229 IWLHNLE
-236 RTQEK
+236 KTQEK
-241 LKEQDRKIDISSVQY
+241 LKEQDRKIDIASVQY
-256 KDAQRQLEE
+256 TDAQKQLEE
-265 IEQKMNDI
+265 IEQKMNEI
-273 IEKTR
+273 IEKTH

-288 SSTAHFEEQAAE
+288 ASTSHFEEQAAE

-312 VHNNE
+312 AHNNE
-317 SIERLEKDKLNA
+317 SIERLEKDKLVAN
-329 DADGTDIDTQIE
+329 DDETDIDSQIDA
-341 TANEQKSSAEKGLEE
+341 ANEQKAVAQKGLEE
-356 ANEKLAAKIS
+356 ANAKLQAQIG
-366 EIEKLQSENNEF
+366 EIEKLQSENDEF
-378 ASIAADLSKEISLLT
+378 ASVAADLSKEISLLT
-393 VSLAD
+393 VTLAD
-398 NRVISETASTQIEEI
+398 NRVISETANSQIEEI
-413 NARITAISELLGNRR
+413 KTRIFAIDELLGNRKET
-428 DAVSALEEKKN
+428 VLALEEKKN
-439 NAKKAL
+439 DAQKAL
-445 DMCCDKIDGYK
+445 NECVEKINGYK
-456 NAVEGY
+456 NAVDGY
-462 RIKVKS
+462 RIKVQT
-468 RTEKSDKVKSEITVL
+468 RTEKSEKVKAEINAL
-483 DSEIGRKNERIR
+483 DSEIQRKNERIR
-495 VLDDLEKNMEGYQGS
+495 ILDDLEKNMEGYQGS
-510 VRSVMRESKR
+510 VRSVMKESKR
-520 GALHG
+520 GALRG
-525 IHGPL
+525 VHGPL

-545 TALGIAIQNVVVDS
+545 TALGVAIQNVVVDN
-559 ETDAKRAIAYLKEN
+559 ENDAKRAIAFLKET
-573 RGGRATFLPLT
+573 RGGRATFLPLS
-584 AIKPRSLEEKSL
+584 AIKARSLEEKGL
-596 EDCYGF
+596 DDCYGF
-602 VSIASKLVSCDGKY
+602 VNIASNLVSADKKY
-616 NDIIENLLGKTVICD
+616 ADIIENLLGKTVVCE
-631 DMDSAIAM
+631 DMDSAIAIA
-639 SKRYKNR
+639 KKYKNR
-646 FKIVTL
+646 FKLVTL

-662 MTGGSKAQSV
+662 MTGGSKAQGV

-678 NEIDKLR
+678 NEIEKLLA
-685 SAVKDLEDK
+685 SVKDLEEK
-694 KKSLAVQEKMLSED
+694 KTNLAVQEKMLSED

-716 NGIEGDI
+716 EGIEGDI
-723 LSANEERIRLEGEYK
+723 LSANEEKIRLEGEYK
-738 LAVEQYET
+738 LCESEYE
-746 SSKGVAELIDEE
+746 SSSTGVKELLDEE
-758 KILGERAEKIN
+758 KILNERIEKIN
-769 SDSITARETVEKLN
+769 NDSVVARQRVEELN
-783 LEIAEKEKSLEAVSG
+783 EEIAQKEKSLEAITG
-798 DRETL
+798 DRESL
-803 AKVREELSE
+803 SQVKEELSQK
-812 VAESIRLEILGF
+812 AEQIRLEILGF
-824 QKDIESCED
+824 QKDIESCDD
-833 NIRRLEILKSSQ
+833 NIRRLDILKGSKTT
-845 SNRLEELDEEIKA
+845 RLEELDKEIEA

-872 LRTSVEELRKK
+872 LRESAEELRKQ
-883 CGNAKTDVDGL
+883 CGDAKTNVDDL
-894 LNQRAELEKENT
+894 IEERTNLEKENT
-906 QLRNLEKEKSAE
+906 DLRNLEKEKSSE

-955 REAIALEIVIENIS
+955 REAIALQIVIENIG
-969 EARARLASL
+969 EARTRLSAL

-1029 KMSVQFREQFQRIN
+1029 KMSVQFREQFQKIN
-1043 VAFGETFAELF
+1043 TAFGETFAELF
-1054 GGGKAELKL
+1054 GGGKAELML

>member
-9 QGFKSCPDKTV
+9 QGFKSCPEKTV

-54 KNLRGSK
+54 KSLRGSK
-61 MEDVIFSGTSIR
+61 MEDVIFSGTKFR

-87 SDRALNYDKDE
+87 TDRTLGKDSDE
-98 VSVTR
+98 VSITR
-103 RFYRSS
+103 RFYRSG

-169 HFRYRRG
+169 HFRYKRH
-176 DALKRLN
+176 DALKKLS

-194 ILTELESRVG
+194 ILSELESRVG
-204 PLKIQSEKAQKFLV
+204 PLKTQSEKAQKFLV

-224 KLEIG
+224 NLEIG
-229 IWLNNIE
+229 IWLHNIE
-236 RTQEK
+236 KTQEK
-241 LKEQDRKIDISSVQY
+241 LKEQDRKIDIASVQY

-265 IEQKMNDI
+265 IEQKMNSI
-273 IEKTR
+273 IEKNH

-288 SSTAHFEEQAAE
+288 SSTSHFEEQAAE
-300 LESQA
+300 LEAQA

-312 VHNNE
+312 LHNKE
-317 SIERLEKDKLNA
+317 SIERLEKDKLLANQ
-329 DADGTDIDTQIE
+329 DDSDIDAQVLE
-341 TANEQKSSAEKGLEE
+341 TEEQKKKSQISLDE
-356 ANEKLAAKIS
+356 ADKKLQQQIA
-366 EIEKLQSENNEF
+366 EIEKLQVENNEF
-378 ASIAADLSKEISLLT
+378 ATVAADLAKEISLLT

-398 NRVISETASTQIEEI
+398 NRVISETANSQIEEI
-413 NARITAISELLGNRR
+413 KSRISAIDDLLGNRKET
-428 DAVSALEEKKN
+428 VLALEEKKN
-439 NAKKAL
+439 EAE
-445 DMCCDKIDGYK
+445 KILNECNERISEYK

-462 RIKVKS
+462 RIKVQT
-468 RTEKSDKVKSEITVL
+468 RTEKSEKTKAEITALESEI
-483 DSEIGRKNERIR
+483 DRKNERIR
-495 VLDDLEKNMEGYQGS
+495 ILDDLEKNMEGYQGS
-510 VRSVMRESKR
+510 VRSVMKESKR
-520 GALHG
+520 GALNG

-545 TALGIAIQNVVVDS
+545 TALGVAIQNIVVDN
-559 ETDAKRAIAYLKEN
+559 ENDAKKAIAYLKET

-584 AIKPRSLEEKSL
+584 AIKSRSLNEDDL
-596 EDCYGF
+596 DDCYGY
-602 VSIASKLVSCDGKY
+602 VNIASELVVTDKQY
-616 NDIIENLLGKTVICD
+616 RDIIQNLLGKTVVCE
-631 DMDSAIAM
+631 DMDSAISMA
-639 SKRYKNR
+639 KKYKNR

-662 MTGGSKAQSV
+662 MTGGSKAQGV
-672 GMLSRS
+672 GMLSRG
-678 NEIDKLR
+678 NEIEKLR
-685 SAVKDLEDK
+685 ASVKDLEEK
-694 KKSLAVQEKMLSED
+694 RTNLSIQEKMISED
-708 LASAVADL
+708 LSSAVADL

-723 LSANEERIRLEGEYK
+723 LSANEEKIRLQGEYN
-738 LAVEQYET
+738 LAVQQYET
-746 SSKGVAELIDEE
+746 TSSGVGELIEE
-758 KILGERAEKIN
+758 ERILNDRIEKIN
-769 SDSITARETVEKLN
+769 SDSITAKNKVEELTN
-783 LEIAEKEKSLEAVSG
+783 EIAEKEKSLEAVSG
-798 DRETL
+798 DRESL
-803 AKVREELSE
+803 AVVREELSQK
-812 VAESIRLEILGF
+812 AEQIRLEILGF
-824 QKDIESCED
+824 QKDIESADD
-833 NIRRLEILKSSQ
+833 NIRRLNILKGSHSD
-845 SNRLEELDEEIKA
+845 RLDELQKEIEA
-858 FKNKNIW
+858 FNNKNIW

-872 LRTSVEELRKK
+872 LRQSADELRKQ
-883 CGNAKTDVDGL
+883 CGDAKTDVDDL
-894 LNQRAELEKENT
+894 LEARAQLEKENID
-906 QLRNLEKEKSAE
+906 LRNLEKEKSAE
-918 RERVSGELAR
+918 RERISGELAR

-955 REAIALEIVIENIS
+955 REAIALEIVIENIG
-969 EARARLASL
+969 EARARLSAL

-1023 IDDLTT
+1023 IDELTT
-1029 KMSVQFREQFQRIN
+1029 KMSVQFREQFQKIN

-1054 GGGKAELKL
+1054 GGGKAELVL

-1124 LDDVNVVRYAQYV
+1124 LDDVNVIRYAQYV

-1178 KTAEMARK
+1178 KTAELARK

>member
-54 KNLRGSK
+54 KSLRGSK
-61 MEDVIFSGTSIR
+61 MEDVIFSGTSLR

-87 SDRALNYDKDE
+87 SDHALDCDKDE
-98 VSVTR
+98 VNITR
-103 RFYRSS
+103 RFYRSG

-169 HFRYRRG
+169 HFRYRRS

-204 PLKIQSEKAQKFLV
+204 PLKTQSEKAQKFLV

-224 KLEIG
+224 NLEIG
-229 IWLNNIE
+229 IWLHNIE
-236 RTQEK
+236 KTQER
-241 LKEQDRKIDISSVQY
+241 LKDQDRKIDIASVQY

-265 IEQKMNDI
+265 IEQKMNAI
-273 IEKTR
+273 IEKTH

-288 SSTAHFEEQAAE
+288 ASTSHFEEQAAE

-312 VHNNE
+312 DHNNE
-317 SIERLEKDKLNA
+317 SIERLEKDKLTANE
-329 DADGTDIDTQIE
+329 DETDIDTQIE
-341 TANEQKSSAEKGLEE
+341 SANEQKAVAQKGLED
-356 ANEKLAAKIS
+356 AKLKLQAQIG
-366 EIEKLQSENNEF
+366 EIEKLQSENDEF
-378 ASIAADLSKEISLLT
+378 ASVAAELSKEISLLT

-398 NRVISETASTQIEEI
+398 NRVISETANSQIEEI
-413 NARITAISELLGNRR
+413 RTRITAISELLGNRK
-428 DAVSALEEKKN
+428 DIVLALEEKKN
-439 NAKKAL
+439 NAQKAL
-445 DMCCDKIDGYK
+445 DECIEKINGYK
-456 NAVEGY
+456 NAVDGY
-462 RIKVKS
+462 RIKVQT
-468 RTEKSDKVKSEITVL
+468 RTEKSEKVKSEIATL
-483 DSEIGRKNERIR
+483 DSEIDRKNERIR
-495 VLDDLEKNMEGYQGS
+495 ILDDLEKNMEGYQGS
-510 VRSVMRESKR
+510 VRSVMKESKR
-520 GALHG
+520 GALRG
-525 IHGPL
+525 VHGPL

-545 TALGIAIQNVVVDS
+545 TALGVAIQNVVVDN
-559 ETDAKRAIAYLKEN
+559 ENDAKKAIAFLKET
-573 RGGRATFLPLT
+573 RGGRATFLPLS
-584 AIKPRSLEEKSL
+584 AIKSRSLDEKDL
-596 EDCYGF
+596 DDCYGF
-602 VSIASKLVSCDGKY
+602 VNIASNLVSADKKY
-616 NDIIENLLGKTVICD
+616 KDIIENLLGKTVVCEDI
-631 DMDSAIAM
+631 DSAISMA
-639 SKRYKNR
+639 KKYKNR

-662 MTGGSKAQSV
+662 MTGGSKAQGV

-678 NEIDKLR
+678 NEIEKLLA
-685 SAVKDLEDK
+685 SVKDLEEK
-694 KKSLAVQEKMLSED
+694 KNNLAIQEKMLSED
-708 LASAVADL
+708 LASAIADL
-716 NGIEGDI
+716 EGIEGDI
-723 LSANEERIRLEGEYK
+723 LSANEEKIRLEGEYK
-738 LAVEQYET
+738 LAESEYET
-746 SSKGVAELIDEE
+746 SSGGVKELIEE
-758 KILGERAEKIN
+758 ERILTDRIDRIN
-769 SDSITARETVEKLN
+769 NDSIVARRRVEELN
-783 LEIAEKEKSLEAVSG
+783 EEIAQKEKSLTAISG
-798 DRETL
+798 DRESL
-803 AKVREELSE
+803 ATVREELSQK
-812 VAESIRLEILGF
+812 AEQIRLEILGF
-824 QKDIESCED
+824 QKDIESADD
-833 NIRRLEILKSSQ
+833 NIRRLDILKGSKTT
-845 SNRLEELDEEIKA
+845 RLEELDKEIEA

-872 LRTSVEELRKK
+872 LRASADELRKQ
-883 CGNAKTDVDGL
+883 CGDAKTNVDDL
-894 LNQRAELEKENT
+894 IEERTNLEKENT
-906 QLRNLEKEKSAE
+906 DLRNLEKEKSSE
-918 RERVSGELAR
+918 REKVSGELAR
-928 LEERKASMLNEFEEY
+928 LEERKASMLNEFEEN

-955 REAIALEIVIENIS
+955 REAIALEIVIENIG
-969 EARARLASL
+969 EARTRLSAL

-1029 KMSVQFREQFQRIN
+1029 KMSVQFREQFQKIN
-1043 VAFGETFAELF
+1043 IAFGETFAELF
-1054 GGGKAELKL
+1054 GGGKAELVL

-1178 KTAEMARK
+1178 KTAEMACK

>member
-54 KNLRGSK
+54 KSLRGSK
-61 MEDVIFSGTSIR
+61 MEDVIFSGTKLR

-87 SDRALNYDKDE
+87 TDRTLGNDNDE
-98 VSVTR
+98 VNITR
-103 RFYRSS
+103 RFYRSG

-169 HFRYRRG
+169 HFRYKRH
-176 DALKRLN
+176 DALKRLS

-194 ILTELESRVG
+194 ILSELESRVG
-204 PLKIQSEKAQKFLV
+204 PLKTQSEKAQKFLV

-224 KLEIG
+224 NLEIG
-229 IWLNNIE
+229 IWLHNIE
-236 RTQEK
+236 KTQEK
-241 LKEQDRKIDISSVQY
+241 LKEQDRKIDISTVQY
-256 KDAQRQLEE
+256 KDAQKQLEE

-273 IEKTR
+273 VEKTH

-288 SSTAHFEEQAAE
+288 SSTSHFEEQASE
-300 LESQA
+300 LEAQA

-312 VHNNE
+312 LHNTE
-317 SIERLEKDKLNA
+317 SIERLEKDKLLA
-329 DADGTDIDTQIE
+329 STDDADLDAQIAE
-341 TANEQKSSAEKGLEE
+341 AEEQKSKSQVSLQDANKKLESQ
-356 ANEKLAAKIS
+356 IT
-366 EIEKLQSENNEF
+366 EIEKLQVENNEF
-378 ASIAADLSKEISLLT
+378 ATVAAELAKEISLLT

-398 NRVISETASTQIEEI
+398 NRVISETANSQIEEI
-413 NARITAISELLGNRR
+413 KTRIATIDELLGNRKET
-428 DAVSALEEKKN
+428 VLTLEEQKN
-439 NAKKAL
+439 NAKKEL
-445 DMCCDKIDGYK
+445 DDCVEKINEYK
-456 NAVEGY
+456 NAVDGY
-462 RIKVKS
+462 RMKVETRTAKSEKVK
-468 RTEKSDKVKSEITVL
+468 EEISAL
-483 DSEIGRKNERIR
+483 DSEIDRKNERIR
-495 VLDDLEKNMEGYQGS
+495 ILDDLEKNMEGYQGS
-510 VRSVMRESKR
+510 VRSVMKESKR
-520 GALHG
+520 GALNG

-545 TALGIAIQNVVVDS
+545 TALGVAIQNIVVDN
-559 ETDAKRAIAYLKEN
+559 ETDAKRAIAFLKDS

-584 AIKPRSLEEKSL
+584 AIKSRNLDEKDL
-596 EDCYGF
+596 DDAYGF
-602 VSIASKLVSCDGKY
+602 VSIASDLVGADKKY
-616 NDIIENLLGKTVICD
+616 RDIIENLLGKTVVCE
-631 DMDSAIAM
+631 DMDSAISMA
-639 SKRYKNR
+639 KKYKNR

-662 MTGGSKAQSV
+662 MTGGSKAHGV

-678 NEIDKLR
+678 NEIEKLTK
-685 SAVKDLEDK
+685 SVDDLKSKKD
-694 KKSLAVQEKMLSED
+694 SLLIQEKMLSED

-723 LSANEERIRLEGEYK
+723 LSANEERIRLEGEFN
-738 LAVEQYET
+738 LAVQQYET
-746 SSKGVAELIDEE
+746 SSGGVSELLDEE
-758 KILGERAEKIN
+758 RILNERIEKIN
-769 SDSITARETVEKLN
+769 ADSLLAKNKVEELTT
-783 LEIAEKEKSLEAVSG
+783 EIAEKEKSLEAVSG
-798 DRETL
+798 DRESL
-803 AKVREELSE
+803 SLVREELSTK
-812 VAESIRLEILGF
+812 AEQIRLEILGF
-824 QKDIESCED
+824 EKDIESADD
-833 NIRRLEILKSSQ
+833 NIRRLNILKGSHSD
-845 SNRLEELDEEIKA
+845 RLSELDMEIET

-872 LRTSVEELRKK
+872 LRASADELRKQ
-883 CGNAKTDVDGL
+883 CGDAKTNVDEL
-894 LNQRAELEKENT
+894 LESRAQLEKEST
-906 QLRNLEKEKSAE
+906 DLRNLEKEKASE
-918 RERVSGELAR
+918 RERISGELVR
-928 LEERKASMLNEFEEY
+928 LEERKAAMLTEYEEY

-955 REAIALEIVIENIS
+955 REAIALQIVIENIGD
-969 EARARLASL
+969 ARTRLSAL

-1010 GDVEKSKAELIRL
+1010 GDVEKSKLELIKL
-1023 IDDLTT
+1023 IDELTT
-1029 KMSVQFREQFQRIN
+1029 KMSIQFREQFQKIN
-1043 VAFGETFAELF
+1043 VSFGETFAELF
-1054 GGGKAELKL
+1054 GGGKAELVL

>member
-9 QGFKSCPDKTV
+9 QGFKSCPEKTV

-54 KNLRGSK
+54 KSLRGSK
-61 MEDVIFSGTSIR
+61 MEDVIFSGTKFR

-87 SDRALNYDKDE
+87 TDRTLGKDSDE
-98 VSVTR
+98 VSITR
-103 RFYRSS
+103 RFYRSG

-169 HFRYRRG
+169 HFRYKRH
-176 DALKRLN
+176 DALKRLS

-204 PLKIQSEKAQKFLV
+204 PLKTQSEKAQKFLV

-224 KLEIG
+224 NLEIG
-229 IWLNNIE
+229 IWLHNIE
-236 RTQEK
+236 KTQEK
-241 LKEQDRKIDISSVQY
+241 LKEQDRKIDIASVQY
-256 KDAQRQLEE
+256 KDAQHQLEE

-288 SSTAHFEEQAAE
+288 SSTSHFEEQAAE
-300 LESQA
+300 LEAQA

-312 VHNNE
+312 LHNKE
-317 SIERLEKDKLNA
+317 SIERLEKDKLLANQD
-329 DADGTDIDTQIE
+329 DADIE
-341 TANEQKSSAEKGLEE
+341 AQVVETEEQKKKSQSGLED
-356 ANEKLAAKIS
+356 ANKKLQEQIA
-366 EIEKLQSENNEF
+366 EIEKLQVENNEF
-378 ASIAADLSKEISLLT
+378 ATVAADLAKEISLLT

-398 NRVISETASTQIEEI
+398 NRVISETANSQIEEI
-413 NARITAISELLGNRR
+413 RTRITAIDDLLGNRK
-428 DAVSALEEKKN
+428 DTVLALEENKN

-445 DMCCDKIDGYK
+445 DECNEKINEYK

-462 RIKVKS
+462 RIKVQT
-468 RTEKSDKVKSEITVL
+468 RTEKSEKIKAEINTLESEI
-483 DSEIGRKNERIR
+483 DRKNERIR
-495 VLDDLEKNMEGYQGS
+495 ILDDLEKNMEGYQGS
-510 VRSVMRESKR
+510 VRSVMKESKR
-520 GALHG
+520 GALNG

-545 TALGIAIQNVVVDS
+545 TALGVAIQNIVV
-559 ETDAKRAIAYLKEN
+559 ENENDAKKAIAYLKET

-584 AIKPRSLEEKSL
+584 AIKSRSLNEDDL
-596 EDCYGF
+596 DDCYGY
-602 VSIASKLVSCDGKY
+602 VNIASELVATDSKY
-616 NDIIENLLGKTVICD
+616 RDIIENLLGKTVVCE
-631 DMDSAIAM
+631 DMDSAISMA
-639 SKRYKNR
+639 KKYKNR

-662 MTGGSKAQSV
+662 MTGGSKAQGV

-685 SAVKDLEDK
+685 ASVKDLEEK
-694 KKSLAVQEKMLSED
+694 KNTLAIQEKMLSED

-723 LSANEERIRLEGEYK
+723 LSANEEKIRLEGEYN
-738 LAVEQYET
+738 LAVQQYET
-746 SSKGVAELIDEE
+746 TSSGVGELIEE
-758 KILGERAEKIN
+758 ERILNDRIEKIN
-769 SDSITARETVEKLN
+769 SDSITAKTRVEELTI
-783 LEIAEKEKSLEAVSG
+783 EIADKEKSLEAVSG
-798 DRETL
+798 DRESL
-803 AKVREELSE
+803 AVVREELSQK
-812 VAESIRLEILGF
+812 AEQIRLEILGF
-824 QKDIESCED
+824 EKDIESADD
-833 NIRRLEILKSSQ
+833 NIRRLNILKGSHSD
-845 SNRLEELDEEIKA
+845 RLEELDKEIEA
-858 FKNKNIW
+858 FNNKNIW

-872 LRTSVEELRKK
+872 LRASADELRKQ
-883 CGNAKTDVDGL
+883 CGDAKTDVDDL
-894 LNQRAELEKENT
+894 LEARAQLEKENT
-906 QLRNLEKEKSAE
+906 DLRNLEKEKSSE

-955 REAIALEIVIENIS
+955 REAIALEIVIENIG
-969 EARARLASL
+969 EARTRLSAL

-1029 KMSVQFREQFQRIN
+1029 KMSVQFREQFQKIN

-1054 GGGKAELKL
+1054 GGGKAELVL

-1178 KTAEMARK
+1178 KTAELARK

>member
-54 KNLRGSK
+54 KSLRGSK
-61 MEDVIFSGTSIR
+61 MEDVIFSGTSLR

-87 SDRALNYDKDE
+87 SDHTLSCDKDE
-98 VSVTR
+98 VNITR
-103 RFYRSS
+103 RFYRSG
-109 DSEYKINGESVRLR
+109 DSEYKINGENVRLR

-169 HFRYRRG
+169 HFRYRRS

-204 PLKIQSEKAQKFLV
+204 PLKTQSEKAQKFLV

-224 KLEIG
+224 NLEIG
-229 IWLNNIE
+229 IWLHNLE
-236 RTQEK
+236 KTQEK
-241 LKEQDRKIDISSVQY
+241 LKEQDRKIDIASVQY
-256 KDAQRQLEE
+256 TDAQKQLEE
-265 IEQKMNDI
+265 IEQKMNEI
-273 IEKTR
+273 IEKTH

-288 SSTAHFEEQAAE
+288 ASTSHFEEQAAE

-312 VHNNE
+312 AHNNE
-317 SIERLEKDKLNA
+317 SIERLEKDKLVAN
-329 DADGTDIDTQIE
+329 DDETDIDSQIDA
-341 TANEQKSSAEKGLEE
+341 ANEQKAVAQKGLEE
-356 ANEKLAAKIS
+356 ANAKLQAQIG
-366 EIEKLQSENNEF
+366 EIEKLQSENDEF
-378 ASIAADLSKEISLLT
+378 ASVAADLSKEISLLT
-393 VSLAD
+393 VTLAD
-398 NRVISETASTQIEEI
+398 NRVISETANSQIEEI
-413 NARITAISELLGNRR
+413 KTRIFAIDELLGNRKET
-428 DAVSALEEKKN
+428 VLALEEKKN
-439 NAKKAL
+439 DAQKAL
-445 DMCCDKIDGYK
+445 NECVEKINGYK
-456 NAVEGY
+456 NAVDGY
-462 RIKVKS
+462 RIKVQT
-468 RTEKSDKVKSEITVL
+468 RTEKSEKVKAEINAL
-483 DSEIGRKNERIR
+483 DSEIQRKNERIR
-495 VLDDLEKNMEGYQGS
+495 ILDDLEKNMEGYLGS
-510 VRSVMRESKR
+510 VRSVMKESKR
-520 GALHG
+520 GALRG
-525 IHGPL
+525 VHGPL

-545 TALGIAIQNVVVDS
+545 TALGVAIQNVVVDN
-559 ETDAKRAIAYLKEN
+559 ENDAKRAIAFLKET
-573 RGGRATFLPLT
+573 RGGRATFLPLS
-584 AIKPRSLEEKSL
+584 AIKARSLEEKGL
-596 EDCYGF
+596 DDCYGF
-602 VSIASKLVSCDGKY
+602 VNIASNLVSADKKY
-616 NDIIENLLGKTVICD
+616 ADIIENLLGKTVVCE
-631 DMDSAIAM
+631 DMDSAIAIA
-639 SKRYKNR
+639 KKYKNR
-646 FKIVTL
+646 FKLVTL

-662 MTGGSKAQSV
+662 MTGGSKAQGV

-678 NEIDKLR
+678 NEIEKLLA
-685 SAVKDLEDK
+685 SVKDLEEK
-694 KKSLAVQEKMLSED
+694 KTNLAVQEKMLSED

-716 NGIEGDI
+716 EGIEGDI
-723 LSANEERIRLEGEYK
+723 LSANEEKIRLEGEYK
-738 LAVEQYET
+738 LCESEYE
-746 SSKGVAELIDEE
+746 SSSTGVKELLDEE
-758 KILGERAEKIN
+758 KILNERIEKIN
-769 SDSITARETVEKLN
+769 NDSVVARQRVEELN
-783 LEIAEKEKSLEAVSG
+783 EEIAQKEKSLEAITG
-798 DRETL
+798 DRESL
-803 AKVREELSE
+803 SQVKEELSQK
-812 VAESIRLEILGF
+812 AEQIRLEILGF
-824 QKDIESCED
+824 QKDIESCDD
-833 NIRRLEILKSSQ
+833 NIRRLDILKGSKTT
-845 SNRLEELDEEIKA
+845 RLEELDKEIEA

-872 LRTSVEELRKK
+872 LRESAEELRKQ
-883 CGNAKTDVDGL
+883 CGDAKTNVDDL
-894 LNQRAELEKENT
+894 IEERTNLEKENT
-906 QLRNLEKEKSAE
+906 DLRNLEKEKSSE

-955 REAIALEIVIENIS
+955 REAIALQIVIENIG
-969 EARARLASL
+969 EARTRLSAL

-1029 KMSVQFREQFQRIN
+1029 KMSVQFREQFQKIN
-1043 VAFGETFAELF
+1043 TAFGETFAELF
-1054 GGGKAELKL
+1054 GGGKAELML

>member
-9 QGFKSCPDKTV
+9 QGFKSCPEKTV

-54 KNLRGSK
+54 KSLRGSK
-61 MEDVIFSGTSIR
+61 MEDVIFSGTKFR

-87 SDRALNYDKDE
+87 TDRTLGKDCDE
-98 VSVTR
+98 VSITR
-103 RFYRSS
+103 RFYRSG

-169 HFRYRRG
+169 HFRYKRH
-176 DALKRLN
+176 DALKRLS

-194 ILTELESRVG
+194 ILSELESRVG
-204 PLKIQSEKAQKFLV
+204 PLKTQSEKAQKFLV

-224 KLEIG
+224 NLEIG
-229 IWLNNIE
+229 IWLYNIE
-236 RTQEK
+236 KTQER
-241 LKEQDRKIDISSVQY
+241 LKEQDRKIDIASVQY

-273 IEKTR
+273 LEKNH

-288 SSTAHFEEQAAE
+288 SSTSHFEEQAAE
-300 LESQA
+300 LEAQA

-312 VHNNE
+312 LHNNE
-317 SIERLEKDKLNA
+317 SIERLEKDKLMANQ
-329 DADGTDIDTQIE
+329 DDLDIDAQVEE
-341 TANEQKSSAEKGLEE
+341 TEKQKQVSQAGLDD
-356 ANEKLAAKIS
+356 ANEKLREQIA
-366 EIEKLQSENNEF
+366 EIEKLQVENNEF
-378 ASIAADLSKEISLLT
+378 ATVAAELAKEISVLT
-393 VSLAD
+393 VNLAD
-398 NRVISETASTQIEEI
+398 NRVISETANSQIEEI
-413 NARITAISELLGNRR
+413 KTRITAIDELLGNRKE
-428 DAVSALEEKKN
+428 VVLALEEKKN
-439 NAKKAL
+439 NAKKVL
-445 DMCCDKIDGYK
+445 DECIEKINEYK
-456 NAVEGY
+456 NAVDGY
-462 RIKVKS
+462 RIKVET
-468 RTEKSDKVKSEITVL
+468 RTEKSERVKAEISTLQSEI
-483 DSEIGRKNERIR
+483 DRKNERIR
-495 VLDDLEKNMEGYQGS
+495 ILDDLEKNMEGYQGS
-510 VRSVMRESKR
+510 VRSVMKESKR
-520 GALHG
+520 GALNG

-545 TALGIAIQNVVVDS
+545 TALANAIQNIVVDN
-559 ETDAKRAIAYLKEN
+559 ENDAKKAIAFLKET

-584 AIKPRSLEEKSL
+584 AIKSRRLEESDL
-596 EDCYGF
+596 DDCFGF
-602 VSIASKLVSCDGKY
+602 VNIASELVSTDKQY
-616 NDIIENLLGKTVICD
+616 REIIENLLGKTVVCE
-631 DMDSAIAM
+631 DMDSAITM
-639 SKRYKNR
+639 SKKYKNR

-662 MTGGSKAQSV
+662 MTGGSKAHGV

-678 NEIDKLR
+678 NEIEKLTA
-685 SAVKDLEDK
+685 SVKDLQEK
-694 KKSLAVQEKMLSED
+694 KESLLIQEKMLSED

-723 LSANEERIRLEGEYK
+723 LSANEEKIRLEGEYN
-738 LAVEQYET
+738 LAVQQYET
-746 SSKGVAELIDEE
+746 SSGGVGELIEE
-758 KILGERAEKIN
+758 ERILNERIDKIQE
-769 SDSITARETVEKLN
+769 DSLTAKTKVEELTN
-783 LEIAEKEKSLEAVSG
+783 EIAEKEKSLESVSG
-798 DRETL
+798 DRESL
-803 AKVREELSE
+803 SLVREELSQK
-812 VAESIRLEILGF
+812 AEQIRLLILGYE
-824 QKDIESCED
+824 KDIESADD
-833 NIRRLEILKSSQ
+833 NIRRLNILKGSHSD
-845 SNRLEELDEEIKA
+845 RLTELDNEIEA
-858 FKNKNIW
+858 FRNKNIW
-865 LTKDIES
+865 LTNDIES
-872 LRTSVEELRKK
+872 LRQSADELRKQ
-883 CGNAKTDVDGL
+883 CGNAKTDIDDL
-894 LNQRAELEKENT
+894 LDARAQLEKENT
-906 QLRNLEKEKSAE
+906 NLRNLEKEKNSE
-918 RERVSGELAR
+918 RERISGELAR
-928 LEERKASMLNEFEEY
+928 LEERKASMLGEYEEY

-955 REAIALEIVIENIS
+955 REAMALEIVIENIGD
-969 EARARLASL
+969 ARTRLSAL

-1010 GDVEKSKAELIRL
+1010 GDVEKSKAELIKL

-1029 KMSVQFREQFQRIN
+1029 KMSVQFREQFQKIN

-1054 GGGKAELKL
+1054 GGGKAELVL

-1178 KTAEMARK
+1178 KTAELARK

>member
-54 KNLRGSK
+54 KSLRGSK
-61 MEDVIFSGTSIR
+61 MEDVIFSGTSLR

-87 SDRALNYDKDE
+87 RDKTLARDDDE
-98 VSVTR
+98 VNITR
-103 RFYRSS
+103 RYYRSGE
-109 DSEYKINGESVRLR
+109 SEYKINGESVRLR

-169 HFRYRRG
+169 HFRYRRS
-176 DALKRLN
+176 DALKRLS

-194 ILTELESRVG
+194 ILNELESRVG
-204 PLKIQSEKAQKFLV
+204 PLKTQSEKAQKFLV
-218 LAEERK
+218 LADERK
-224 KLEIG
+224 NLEIG
-229 IWLNNIE
+229 IWLHNIE
-236 RTQEK
+236 KTQEK
-241 LKEQDRKIDISSVQY
+241 LKEQDRKIDIASVQY
-256 KDAQRQLEE
+256 GDAQKQLEE
-265 IEQKMNDI
+265 IEEKMNSI
-273 IEKTR
+273 IEKTH

-288 SSTAHFEEQAAE
+288 ASTSHFEEQAAE

-312 VHNNE
+312 AHNNE
-317 SIERLEKDKLNA
+317 SIERLEKDKLTA
-329 DADGTDIDTQIE
+329 SDDETDIDTQIE
-341 TANEQKSSAEKGLEE
+341 NASIEKGKAEE
-356 ANEKLAAKIS
+356 GLNTAREKLRSQIG
-366 EIEKLQSENNEF
+366 EIEKLQTENEEF
-378 ASIAADLSKEISLLT
+378 ASVAAELSKEISLLT

-398 NRVISETASTQIEEI
+398 NRVISETANSQIEEI
-413 NARITAISELLGNRR
+413 KTRIAAIDDLLGNRR
-428 DAVSALEEKKN
+428 DTVLALEEKRDE
-439 NAKKAL
+439 AKREL
-445 DMCCDKIDGYK
+445 DDCIQKTESYK
-456 NAVEGY
+456 NAVDGY
-462 RIKVKS
+462 RIKVQT
-468 RTEKSDKVKSEITVL
+468 RTEKREKIKAEISEI
-483 DSEIGRKNERIR
+483 DSEIQRKNERIR
-495 VLDDLEKNMEGYQGS
+495 ILDDLEKNMEGYQGS
-510 VRSVMRESKR
+510 VRSVMKESKR
-520 GALHG
+520 GAIRG
-525 IHGPL
+525 IHGPV

-545 TALGIAIQNVVVDS
+545 TALGAALQNIVVDS
-559 ETDAKRAIAYLKEN
+559 ESDAKRAITFLKETH
-573 RGGRATFLPLT
+573 GGRATFLPIS
-584 AIKPRSLEEKSL
+584 AIKARGLEEKNLDDS
-596 EDCYGF
+596 YGF
-602 VSIASKLVSCDGKY
+602 VSVASKLVSADNKY
-616 NDIIENLLGKTVICD
+616 AEIIESLLGRTVVCD
-631 DMDSAIAM
+631 DMDSAITMA
-639 SKRYKNR
+639 KKYNNR

-652 DGQVINAGGS
+652 DGQIINAGGS
-662 MTGGSKAQSV
+662 MTGGSKAHGV

-678 NEIDKLR
+678 NEIEKLTLQ
-685 SAVKDLEDK
+685 VKDLENK
-694 KKSLAVQEKMLSED
+694 KATLTVTEKQLSEE
-708 LASAVADL
+708 LASAMADL

-723 LSANEERIRLEGEYK
+723 LTSNEERIRLEGEYK
-738 LAVEQYET
+738 LAAEQYDT
-746 SSKGVAELIDEE
+746 SSSSVKELLDEE
-758 KILGERAEKIN
+758 KILNERIEKIN
-769 SDSITARETVEKLN
+769 TDSETARVRVDEIN
-783 LEIAEKEKSLEAVSG
+783 LEIAQKEKSLEAVSG
-798 DRETL
+798 DRESL
-803 AKVREELSE
+803 SKVREELSA
-812 VAESIRLEILGF
+812 VAEQIRLEILGF
-824 QKDIESCED
+824 EKDIQSAED
-833 NIRRLEILKSSQ
+833 NVRRLNILKGSQ
-845 SNRLEELDEEIKA
+845 TSRLEELEKEIEA

-872 LRTSVEELRKK
+872 LKASADELRNQ
-883 CGNAKTDVDGL
+883 GSDAKTNVDGL
-894 LNQRAELEKENT
+894 IAQRAELEKENT
-906 QLRNLEKEKSAE
+906 DLRNLEKEKSSE

-928 LEERKASMLNEFEEY
+928 LEERKAAMLNEFEEY
-943 NSKLYDEYQLTR
+943 NSKLYDEYELTR
-955 REAIALEIVIENIS
+955 REAVALNIVIENIS
-969 EARARLASL
+969 DARTRLSAL
-978 KNEIRGLGSV
+978 KNEIKSLGSV

-1010 GDVEKSKAELIRL
+1010 GDVEKSKTELIKL
-1023 IDDLTT
+1023 IDELTT
-1029 KMSVQFREQFQRIN
+1029 NMSVQFREQFQKIN

-1054 GGGKAELKL
+1054 NGGKAELVL

-1124 LDDVNVVRYAQYV
+1124 LDDTNVVRYAQYV

>member
-20 LQFNKGITGVVGPNG
+20 LQFNRGITGVVGPNG

-54 KNLRGSK
+54 KSLRGSK
-61 MEDVIFSGTSIR
+61 MEDVIFSGTKLR

-87 SDRALNYDKDE
+87 SDRTLGYDSDE
-98 VSVTR
+98 VSITR
-103 RFYRSS
+103 RFYRSG

-169 HFRYRRG
+169 HFRYKRH
-176 DALKRLN
+176 DALKRLS

-204 PLKIQSEKAQKFLV
+204 PLKNQSEKAQKFLV

-224 KLEIG
+224 NLEIG
-229 IWLNNIE
+229 IWLHNID

-241 LKEQDRKIDISSVQY
+241 LKEQDRKIDIASVQY
-256 KDAQRQLEE
+256 RDVQKQLEI
-265 IEQKMNDI
+265 IEQKTNDI
-273 IEKTR
+273 IEKTH

-288 SSTAHFEEQAAE
+288 SSTSHFEEQAAE
-300 LESQA
+300 LEAQA

-312 VHNNE
+312 LHNTE
-317 SIERLEKDKLNA
+317 SIERLEKDKLIANQ
-329 DADGTDIDTQIE
+329 DDESTDRQTE
-341 TANEQKSSAEKGLEE
+341 ATLEQKRVAQAGLDE
-356 ANEKLAAKIS
+356 ANEKLRSQVA
-366 EIEKLQSENNEF
+366 EIERLQSENSEF
-378 ASIAADLSKEISLLT
+378 AAVAAELAKEISLLT

-398 NRVISETASTQIEEI
+398 NRVVSETANSQIEEI
-413 NARITAISELLGNRR
+413 KTRISAIDDLLGNRKET
-428 DAVSALEEKKN
+428 VLALEEKKN
-439 NAKKAL
+439 SAKTAL
-445 DMCCDKIDGYK
+445 DECAEKINGYK

-462 RIKVKS
+462 RLKVQT
-468 RTEKSDKVKSEITVL
+468 RTEKSEKIKSEIAVTE
-483 DSEIGRKNERIR
+483 SEIDRKKERIR
-495 VLDDLEKNMEGYQGS
+495 ILDDLEKNMEGYQGS
-510 VRSVMRESKR
+510 VRLVMKESKR
-520 GALHG
+520 GALRG
-525 IHGPL
+525 VHGPV

-545 TALGIAIQNVVVDS
+545 TALGAALQNVVVDG
-559 ETDAKRAIAYLKEN
+559 ENDAKKAIACLKEN
-573 RGGRATFLPLT
+573 RGGRATFLPMT
-584 AIKPRSLEEKSL
+584 AIKARRLDEDGL
-596 EDCYGF
+596 DDCYGY
-602 VSIASKLVSCDGKY
+602 VNIASNLVTSDVKY
-616 NDIIENLLGKTVICD
+616 RDIIENLLGKTVVCE
-631 DMDSAIAM
+631 DMDSAISMA
-639 SKRYKNR
+639 KKYKNR

-662 MTGGSKAQSV
+662 MTGGSKAQGV

-678 NEIDKLR
+678 NEIEKL
-685 SAVKDLEDK
+685 SADIKTLEDK
-694 KKSLAVQEKMLSED
+694 KNSLSVQEKMISED

-723 LSANEERIRLEGEYK
+723 LSANEEKIRLEGEYN

-746 SSKGVAELIDEE
+746 SSGGVGELIEEERILNGRIE
-758 KILGERAEKIN
+758 KIKNDSVAAKEKVE
-769 SDSITARETVEKLN
+769 SLTA
-783 LEIAEKEKSLEAVSG
+783 EIAEKEKNLEAVSG
-798 DRETL
+798 DRESL
-803 AKVREELSE
+803 AAVREELT
-812 VAESIRLEILGF
+812 VKAEQIRLEILGF
-824 QKDIESCED
+824 EKDIESADD
-833 NIRRLEILKSSQ
+833 NIRRLSILKGSHSD
-845 SNRLEELDEEIKA
+845 RLGELDAEIEA

-865 LTKDIES
+865 LTNDIES
-872 LRTSVEELRKK
+872 LRASADGLRKQ
-883 CGNAKTDVDGL
+883 CENARTDIDGL
-894 LNQRAELEKENT
+894 LNERAVCEKEST
-906 QLRNLEKEKSAE
+906 DLRNLEKEKNSE
-918 RERVSGELAR
+918 RENVSGELAR
-928 LEERKASMLNEFEEY
+928 LEERKATMLNEFEEY

-955 REAIALEIVIENIS
+955 REAAALGIVIENIG
-969 EARARLASL
+969 EARNRLSAL
-978 KNEIRGLGSV
+978 KNEIRALGSV

-1010 GDVEKSKAELIRL
+1010 GDVEKSKIELIKL
-1023 IDDLTT
+1023 IDELTT
-1029 KMSVQFREQFQRIN
+1029 KMSVQFREQFRKIN

-1054 GGGKAELKL
+1054 GGGKAELSL

-1178 KTAEMARK
+1178 KTAELARK

>member
-9 QGFKSCPDKTV
+9 QGFKSCPEKTV

-54 KNLRGSK
+54 KSLRGSK
-61 MEDVIFSGTSIR
+61 MEDVIFSGTKFR

-87 SDRALNYDKDE
+87 TDRTLGNDNDE
-98 VSVTR
+98 VSITR
-103 RFYRSS
+103 RFYRSG

-169 HFRYRRG
+169 HFRYKRH
-176 DALKRLN
+176 DALKRLS

-204 PLKIQSEKAQKFLV
+204 PLKTQSEKAQKFLV

-224 KLEIG
+224 NLEIG
-229 IWLNNIE
+229 IWLHNIE
-236 RTQEK
+236 KTQEK
-241 LKEQDRKIDISSVQY
+241 LKEQDRKIDIASVQY

-265 IEQKMNDI
+265 IEQKMNSI
-273 IEKTR
+273 IEKNH

-288 SSTAHFEEQAAE
+288 SSTSHFEEQAAE
-300 LESQA
+300 LEAQA

-312 VHNNE
+312 LHNKE
-317 SIERLEKDKLNA
+317 SIERLEKDKLLA
-329 DADGTDIDTQIE
+329 SQDDLDIDAQVLE
-341 TANEQKSSAEKGLEE
+341 TEEQKKKSQISLDE
-356 ANEKLAAKIS
+356 ANKKLQQQIA
-366 EIEKLQSENNEF
+366 EIEKLQVENNEF
-378 ASIAADLSKEISLLT
+378 ATVAADLAKEISLLT

-398 NRVISETASTQIEEI
+398 NRVISETANSQIEEI
-413 NARITAISELLGNRR
+413 KSRISAIDDLLGNRKET
-428 DAVSALEEKKN
+428 VLALEEKKN
-439 NAKKAL
+439 EAE
-445 DMCCDKIDGYK
+445 KILNECNEKINEYK

-462 RIKVKS
+462 RIKVQT
-468 RTEKSDKVKSEITVL
+468 RTEKSEKIKAEITTLESEI
-483 DSEIGRKNERIR
+483 DRKNERIR
-495 VLDDLEKNMEGYQGS
+495 ILDDLEKNMEGYQGS
-510 VRSVMRESKR
+510 VRSVMKESKR
-520 GALHG
+520 GALNG
-525 IHGPL
+525 IHGPI

-545 TALGIAIQNVVVDS
+545 TALGVAIQNVVVDN
-559 ETDAKRAIAYLKEN
+559 ENDAKKAIAYLKET

-584 AIKPRSLEEKSL
+584 AIKSRRLNEEDL
-596 EDCYGF
+596 DDCYGY
-602 VSIASKLVSCDGKY
+602 VNIASELVSTDKQY
-616 NDIIENLLGKTVICD
+616 RDIIENLLGKTVVCE
-631 DMDSAIAM
+631 DMDSAISMA
-639 SKRYKNR
+639 KKYKNR

-662 MTGGSKAQSV
+662 MTGGSKAQGV

-678 NEIDKLR
+678 NEIEKLR
-685 SAVKDLEDK
+685 ASVKDLEEK
-694 KKSLAVQEKMLSED
+694 KNNLAIQEKMLYED
-708 LASAVADL
+708 LSSAVADL

-723 LSANEERIRLEGEYK
+723 LSANEEKIRLQGEYN
-738 LAVEQYET
+738 LAVQQYET
-746 SSKGVAELIDEE
+746 TSSGVGELIEE
-758 KILGERAEKIN
+758 ERILNDRIEKIN
-769 SDSITARETVEKLN
+769 SDSITAKNKVEELTN
-783 LEIAEKEKSLEAVSG
+783 EIAEKEKSLEAVSG
-798 DRETL
+798 DRESL
-803 AKVREELSE
+803 AVVREELSQK
-812 VAESIRLEILGF
+812 AEQIRLEILGF
-824 QKDIESCED
+824 HKDIESADD
-833 NIRRLEILKSSQ
+833 NIRRLNILKGSHSD
-845 SNRLEELDEEIKA
+845 RLEELNKEIEA
-858 FKNKNIW
+858 FNNKNIW

-872 LRTSVEELRKK
+872 LRQSADELRKQ
-883 CGNAKTDVDGL
+883 CGDAKTDVDDL
-894 LNQRAELEKENT
+894 LEARAQLEKENID
-906 QLRNLEKEKSAE
+906 LRNLEKEKSSE
-918 RERVSGELAR
+918 RERISGELAR

-955 REAIALEIVIENIS
+955 REAIALEIVIENIG
-969 EARARLASL
+969 EARTRLSAL

-1023 IDDLTT
+1023 IDELTT
-1029 KMSVQFREQFQRIN
+1029 KMSVQFREQFQKIN

-1054 GGGKAELKL
+1054 GGGKAELVL

-1178 KTAEMARK
+1178 KTAELARK

>member
-54 KNLRGSK
+54 KSLRGSK
-61 MEDVIFSGTSIR
+61 MEDVIFSGTKLR

-87 SDRALNYDKDE
+87 ADHTLNYDKDE
-98 VSVTR
+98 VSITR
-103 RFYRSS
+103 RFYRSG
-109 DSEYKINGESVRLR
+109 DSEYKINGENVRLR

-169 HFRYRRG
+169 HFRYRRS

-204 PLKIQSEKAQKFLV
+204 PLKTQSEKAQKFLV

-224 KLEIG
+224 NLEIG
-229 IWLNNIE
+229 IWLHNIE
-236 RTQEK
+236 KTQEK
-241 LKEQDRKIDISSVQY
+241 LKEQDRKIDIASVQY

-265 IEQKMNDI
+265 IEQKMNAI

-278 EINVKIEEVR
+278 EINVKIEEIR
-288 SSTAHFEEQAAE
+288 GSTSHFEEQAAE

-312 VHNNE
+312 IHNNE
-317 SIERLEKDKLNA
+317 SIERLEKDKLTANA
-329 DADGTDIDTQIE
+329 DETDIDAQIE
-341 TANEQKSSAEKGLEE
+341 TAESQKSVAEKGLQE
-356 ANEKLAAKIS
+356 ANEKLTAKIS

-413 NARITAISELLGNRR
+413 RTRIATIDELLGNRR
-428 DAVSALEEKKN
+428 DAVLALEEKKN
-439 NAKKAL
+439 NAENAL
-445 DMCCDKIDGYK
+445 NECIDKIDGYK

-462 RIKVKS
+462 RIKVQS
-468 RTEKSDKVKSEITVL
+468 RTEKSEKVKAEIAVL
-483 DSEIGRKNERIR
+483 DSEIDRKNERIR

-510 VRSVMRESKR
+510 VRSVMKEAKR
-520 GALHG
+520 GALKG
-525 IHGPL
+525 VHGPL

-545 TALGIAIQNVVVDS
+545 TALGIAIQNVVVDN
-559 ETDAKRAIAYLKEN
+559 ENDAKRAIAYLKET

-584 AIKPRSLEEKSL
+584 AIKSRSLDEKDL
-596 EDCYGF
+596 DDCYGF
-602 VSIASKLVSCDGKY
+602 VSIASELVACDGKY
-616 NDIIENLLGKTVICD
+616 REIIENLLGKTVICD
-631 DMDSAIAM
+631 DMDSAITMA
-639 SKRYKNR
+639 KKYKNR

-662 MTGGSKAQSV
+662 MTGGSKAQGV
-672 GMLSRS
+672 GMLSRG

-685 SAVKDLEDK
+685 ASVKDLEDK
-694 KKSLAVQEKMLSED
+694 KNSLSIQEKMLAED

-723 LSANEERIRLEGEYK
+723 LSANEEKIRLEGEYK
-738 LAVEQYET
+738 LAESEYET
-746 SSKGVAELIDEE
+746 SSGGVKELIEE
-758 KILGERAEKIN
+758 ERILNDRIEKIN
-769 SDSITARETVEKLN
+769 NDSITARETVEKLN
-783 LEIAEKEKSLEAVSG
+783 VEIAEKEKSLEAVSG

-803 AKVREELSE
+803 AKVREELSAA
-812 VAESIRLEILGF
+812 AENIRLEILGF

-833 NIRRLEILKSSQ
+833 NIRRLNILKGSH
-845 SNRLEELDEEIKA
+845 SNRLEELDAEIEA

-872 LRTSVEELRKK
+872 LRASADELRKQ
-883 CGNAKTDVDGL
+883 CGDAKTDVDEL
-894 LNQRAELEKENT
+894 LEARAQLEKENT
-906 QLRNLEKEKSAE
+906 DLRNLEKEKSSE

-955 REAIALEIVIENIS
+955 REAIALEIVIENIG
-969 EARARLASL
+969 EARTRLSAL

-1029 KMSVQFREQFQRIN
+1029 KMSVQFREQFQKIN

-1054 GGGKAELKL
+1054 GGGKAELVL

-1099 AIALLFAILKVTP
+1099 AIALLFSILKVTP

>member
-9 QGFKSCPDKTV
+9 QGFKSCPDKIV

-54 KNLRGSK
+54 KSLRGSK
-61 MEDVIFSGTSIR
+61 MEDVIFSGTSLR

-87 SDRALNYDKDE
+87 EDRKLNCDKDE
-98 VSVTR
+98 VNITR
-103 RFYRSS
+103 RFYRSG
-109 DSEYKINGESVRLR
+109 DSEYKINGENVRLR

-169 HFRYRRG
+169 HFRYRRS

-189 VRLRD
+189 IRLRD

-204 PLKIQSEKAQKFLV
+204 PLKTQSEKAQKFLV

-224 KLEIG
+224 NLEIG
-229 IWLNNIE
+229 IWLHNIE
-236 RTQEK
+236 KTQEK
-241 LKEQDRKIDISSVQY
+241 LKDQDRKIDIASVQY
-256 KDAQRQLEE
+256 KDAQKQLEE

-273 IEKTR
+273 VEKTH
-278 EINVKIEEVR
+278 EINIKIEEVR
-288 SSTAHFEEQAAE
+288 ASTSHFEEQAAE

-312 VHNNE
+312 AHNNE
-317 SIERLEKDKLNA
+317 SIERLEKDKLTANE
-329 DADGTDIDTQIE
+329 DETDIDTQIE
-341 TANEQKSSAEKGLEE
+341 SANEQKALAQKGLED
-356 ANEKLAAKIS
+356 ANAKLQAQIG
-366 EIEKLQSENNEF
+366 EIEKLQSENDEF
-378 ASIAADLSKEISLLT
+378 ASVAADLSKEISLLT
-393 VSLAD
+393 VALAD
-398 NRVISETASTQIEEI
+398 NRVISETANSQIEEI
-413 NARITAISELLGNRR
+413 RTRITVIDDLLGNRKET
-428 DAVSALEEKKN
+428 VLALEEKKN
-439 NAKKAL
+439 NAQKAL
-445 DMCCDKIDGYK
+445 DECVEKINGYK
-456 NAVEGY
+456 NAVDGY
-462 RIKVKS
+462 RIKVQT
-468 RTEKSDKVKSEITVL
+468 RTEKSEKIKAEIATL

-510 VRSVMRESKR
+510 VRSVMKESKR
-520 GALHG
+520 GALRG
-525 IHGPL
+525 VHGPL

-545 TALGIAIQNVVVDS
+545 TALGVAIQNVVVDN
-559 ETDAKRAIAYLKEN
+559 ENDAKRAIAFLKET
-573 RGGRATFLPLT
+573 RGGRATFLPLS
-584 AIKPRSLEEKSL
+584 AIKARSLEEKDL
-596 EDCYGF
+596 DDCYGF
-602 VSIASKLVSCDGKY
+602 VNIASNLVSADKKY
-616 NDIIENLLGKTVICD
+616 SDIIENLLGKTVVCE
-631 DMDSAIAM
+631 DMDSAIAIA
-639 SKRYKNR
+639 KKYKNR

-662 MTGGSKAQSV
+662 MTGGSKAQGV

-678 NEIDKLR
+678 NEIEKLLA
-685 SAVKDLEDK
+685 SVKDLEDK
-694 KKSLAVQEKMLSED
+694 KNNLAVQEKMLSED
-708 LASAVADL
+708 LASAIADL
-716 NGIEGDI
+716 EGIEGDI
-723 LSANEERIRLEGEYK
+723 LSANEEKIRLEGEFK
-738 LAVEQYET
+738 LAESEYET
-746 SSKGVAELIDEE
+746 SSGGVKELLDEE
-758 KILGERAEKIN
+758 KILNERIDKIN
-769 SDSITARETVEKLN
+769 SDSVVARQKVEELN
-783 LEIAEKEKSLEAVSG
+783 QEIAQKEKSLEAVSG
-798 DRETL
+798 DRESL
-803 AKVREELSE
+803 SLVREELSQK
-812 VAESIRLEILGF
+812 AEQIRLEILGF
-824 QKDIESCED
+824 QKDIESADD
-833 NIRRLEILKSSQ
+833 NIRRLDILKGSKTT
-845 SNRLEELDEEIKA
+845 RLEELDKEIEA

-872 LRTSVEELRKK
+872 LRASADELRKQ
-883 CGNAKTDVDGL
+883 CGDAKTNVDDL
-894 LNQRAELEKENT
+894 IEARTNLEKENT
-906 QLRNLEKEKSAE
+906 DLRNLEKEKSSE

-928 LEERKASMLNEFEEY
+928 LEERKAAMLNEFEEY

-955 REAIALEIVIENIS
+955 REAIALQIVIENIS
-969 EARARLASL
+969 EARTRLSAL

-1029 KMSVQFREQFQRIN
+1029 KMSVQFREQFQKIN
-1043 VAFGETFAELF
+1043 TAFGETFAELF
-1054 GGGKAELKL
+1054 GGGKAELVL

>member
-54 KNLRGSK
+54 KSLRGSK
-61 MEDVIFSGTSIR
+61 MEDVIFSGTSLR

-87 SDRALNYDKDE
+87 EDRKLNCDKDE
-98 VSVTR
+98 VNITR
-103 RFYRSS
+103 RFYRSG
-109 DSEYKINGESVRLR
+109 DSEYKINGENVRLR

-169 HFRYRRG
+169 HFRYRRS

-189 VRLRD
+189 IRLRD

-204 PLKIQSEKAQKFLV
+204 PLKTQSEKAQKFLI

-224 KLEIG
+224 NLEIG
-229 IWLNNIE
+229 IWLHNIE
-236 RTQEK
+236 KTQEK
-241 LKEQDRKIDISSVQY
+241 LKDQDRKIDIASVQY
-256 KDAQRQLEE
+256 KDAQKQLED
-265 IEQKMNDI
+265 IEQKMNEI
-273 IEKTR
+273 IEKTH

-288 SSTAHFEEQAAE
+288 ASTSHFEEQAAE

-312 VHNNE
+312 AHNNE
-317 SIERLEKDKLNA
+317 SIERLEKDKLTANE
-329 DADGTDIDTQIE
+329 DETDIDTQIE
-341 TANEQKSSAEKGLEE
+341 SANEQKALAQKGLED
-356 ANEKLAAKIS
+356 ANAKLQAQIG
-366 EIEKLQSENNEF
+366 EIEKLQSENDQF
-378 ASIAADLSKEISLLT
+378 ASVAADLSKEISLLT
-393 VSLAD
+393 VALAD
-398 NRVISETASTQIEEI
+398 NRVISETANSQIEEI
-413 NARITAISELLGNRR
+413 KTRITAIDDLLGNRKET
-428 DAVSALEEKKN
+428 VLALEEKKN
-439 NAKKAL
+439 NAQKAL
-445 DMCCDKIDGYK
+445 DECIEKINGYK
-456 NAVEGY
+456 NAVDGY
-462 RIKVKS
+462 RIKVQT
-468 RTEKSDKVKSEITVL
+468 RTEKSDKLKAEIATL

-510 VRSVMRESKR
+510 VRSVMKESKR
-520 GALHG
+520 GALRG
-525 IHGPL
+525 VHGPL

-545 TALGIAIQNVVVDS
+545 TALGVAIQNVVVDN
-559 ETDAKRAIAYLKEN
+559 ENDAKRAIAYLKET
-573 RGGRATFLPLT
+573 RGGRATFLPLS
-584 AIKPRSLEEKSL
+584 AIKSRSLDEKDLDDS
-596 EDCYGF
+596 YGF
-602 VSIASKLVSCDGKY
+602 VNIASNLVSADKKY
-616 NDIIENLLGKTVICD
+616 ADIIENLLGKTVVCE

-639 SKRYKNR
+639 AKKYKNR

-662 MTGGSKAQSV
+662 MTGGSKAQGV

-678 NEIDKLR
+678 NEIEKLMA
-685 SAVKDLEDK
+685 SVKDLEDK
-694 KKSLAVQEKMLSED
+694 KNNLAVQEKMLSED

-716 NGIEGDI
+716 EGIEGDI
-723 LSANEERIRLEGEYK
+723 LSANEEKIRLEGEYK
-738 LAVEQYET
+738 LAESEFDA
-746 SSKGVAELIDEE
+746 SSSGVKELLDEE
-758 KILGERAEKIN
+758 KILNERIEKIN
-769 SDSITARETVEKLN
+769 NDSVTARQKVEELN
-783 LEIAEKEKSLEAVSG
+783 QEIAQKEKSLEAVSG
-798 DRETL
+798 DRESL
-803 AKVREELSE
+803 SLVREELSQK
-812 VAESIRLEILGF
+812 AEQIRLEILGF
-824 QKDIESCED
+824 QKDIESADD
-833 NIRRLEILKSSQ
+833 NIRRLDILKGSKTT
-845 SNRLEELDEEIKA
+845 RLEELDKEIEA

-872 LRTSVEELRKK
+872 LRASADELRKQ
-883 CGNAKTDVDGL
+883 CGDAKTNVDDL
-894 LNQRAELEKENT
+894 IEERTNLEKENT
-906 QLRNLEKEKSAE
+906 DLRNLEKEKSSE

-928 LEERKASMLNEFEEY
+928 LEERKAAMLNEFEEY

-955 REAIALEIVIENIS
+955 REAIALQIVIENIG
-969 EARARLASL
+969 EARTRLSAL

-1029 KMSVQFREQFQRIN
+1029 KMSVQFREQFQKIN
-1043 VAFGETFAELF
+1043 TAFGETFAELF
-1054 GGGKAELKL
+1054 GGGKAELVL

>member
-9 QGFKSCPDKTV
+9 QGFKSCPEKTV

-54 KNLRGSK
+54 KSLRGSK
-61 MEDVIFSGTSIR
+61 MEDVIFSGTKFR

-87 SDRALNYDKDE
+87 TDRTLGKDSDE
-98 VSVTR
+98 VSITR
-103 RFYRSS
+103 RFYRSG

-169 HFRYRRG
+169 HFRYKRH
-176 DALKRLN
+176 DALKRLS

-194 ILTELESRVG
+194 ILSELESRVG
-204 PLKIQSEKAQKFLV
+204 PLKTQSEKAQKFLV

-224 KLEIG
+224 NLEIG
-229 IWLNNIE
+229 IWLHNIE
-236 RTQEK
+236 KTQEK
-241 LKEQDRKIDISSVQY
+241 LKEQDRKIDIASVQY

-265 IEQKMNDI
+265 IEQKMNSI
-273 IEKTR
+273 IEKNH

-288 SSTAHFEEQAAE
+288 SSTSHFEEQAAE
-300 LESQA
+300 LEAQA

-312 VHNNE
+312 LHNKE
-317 SIERLEKDKLNA
+317 SIERLEKDKLLANQ
-329 DADGTDIDTQIE
+329 DDSDIDAQVLE
-341 TANEQKSSAEKGLEE
+341 TEEQKKKSQISLDE
-356 ANEKLAAKIS
+356 ADKKLQQQIA
-366 EIEKLQSENNEF
+366 EIEKLQVENNEF
-378 ASIAADLSKEISLLT
+378 ATVAADLAKEISLLT

-398 NRVISETASTQIEEI
+398 NRVISETANSQIEEI
-413 NARITAISELLGNRR
+413 KSRISAIDDLLGNRKET
-428 DAVSALEEKKN
+428 VLALEEKKN
-439 NAKKAL
+439 EAE
-445 DMCCDKIDGYK
+445 KILNECNERISEYK

-462 RIKVKS
+462 RIKVQT
-468 RTEKSDKVKSEITVL
+468 RTEKSEKIKAEITALESEI
-483 DSEIGRKNERIR
+483 DRKNERIR
-495 VLDDLEKNMEGYQGS
+495 ILDDLEKNMEGYQGS
-510 VRSVMRESKR
+510 VRSVMKESKR
-520 GALHG
+520 GALNG

-545 TALGIAIQNVVVDS
+545 TALGVAIQNVVVDN
-559 ETDAKRAIAYLKEN
+559 ENDAKKAIAYLKET

-584 AIKPRSLEEKSL
+584 AIKSRSLNEDDL
-596 EDCYGF
+596 NDCYGY
-602 VSIASKLVSCDGKY
+602 VNIASELVVTDKQY
-616 NDIIENLLGKTVICD
+616 RDIIQNLLGKTVVCE
-631 DMDSAIAM
+631 DMDSAISMA
-639 SKRYKNR
+639 KKYKNR

-662 MTGGSKAQSV
+662 MTGGSKAQGV
-672 GMLSRS
+672 GMLSRG
-678 NEIDKLR
+678 NEIEKLR
-685 SAVKDLEDK
+685 ASVKDLEEK
-694 KKSLAVQEKMLSED
+694 RTNLSIQEKMISED
-708 LASAVADL
+708 LSSAVADL

-723 LSANEERIRLEGEYK
+723 LSANEEKIRLQGEYN
-738 LAVEQYET
+738 LAVQQYET
-746 SSKGVAELIDEE
+746 TSGGVGELIEE
-758 KILGERAEKIN
+758 ERILNDRIEKIN
-769 SDSITARETVEKLN
+769 SDSITAKNKVEELTN
-783 LEIAEKEKSLEAVSG
+783 EIAEKEKSLEAVSG
-798 DRETL
+798 DRESL
-803 AKVREELSE
+803 AVVREELSQK
-812 VAESIRLEILGF
+812 AEQIRLEILGF
-824 QKDIESCED
+824 QKDIESADD
-833 NIRRLEILKSSQ
+833 NIRRLNILKGSHSD
-845 SNRLEELDEEIKA
+845 RLDELQKEIEA
-858 FKNKNIW
+858 FNNKNIW

-872 LRTSVEELRKK
+872 LRQSADELRKQ
-883 CGNAKTDVDGL
+883 CGDAKTDVDDL
-894 LNQRAELEKENT
+894 LEARAQLEKENID
-906 QLRNLEKEKSAE
+906 LRNLEKEKSAE
-918 RERVSGELAR
+918 RERISGELAR

-955 REAIALEIVIENIS
+955 REAIALEIVIENIG
-969 EARARLASL
+969 EARARLSAL

-1023 IDDLTT
+1023 IDELTT
-1029 KMSVQFREQFQRIN
+1029 KMSVQFREQFQKIN

-1054 GGGKAELKL
+1054 GGGKAELVL

-1178 KTAEMARK
+1178 KTAELARK

>member
-9 QGFKSCPDKTV
+9 QGFKSCPEKTV

-54 KNLRGSK
+54 KSLRGSK
-61 MEDVIFSGTSIR
+61 MEDVIFSGTKFR

-87 SDRALNYDKDE
+87 TDRTLGRDDDE
-98 VSVTR
+98 VSITR
-103 RFYRSS
+103 RFYRSG
-109 DSEYKINGESVRLR
+109 DSEYKINGENVRLR

-169 HFRYRRG
+169 HFRYKRH
-176 DALKRLN
+176 DALKRLS

-204 PLKIQSEKAQKFLV
+204 PLKTQSEKAQKFLV

-224 KLEIG
+224 NLEIG
-229 IWLNNIE
+229 IWLHNIE
-236 RTQEK
+236 KTQEK
-241 LKEQDRKIDISSVQY
+241 LKEQDRKIDIASVQY

-265 IEQKMNDI
+265 IEQKMNEI

-288 SSTAHFEEQAAE
+288 SSTSHFEEQASE
-300 LESQA
+300 LEAQA

-312 VHNNE
+312 LHNKE
-317 SIERLEKDKLNA
+317 SIERLEKDKLVANQD
-329 DADGTDIDTQIE
+329 DASIDAQVTE
-341 TANEQKSSAEKGLEE
+341 TEEQKKKSQAGLDD
-356 ANEKLAAKIS
+356 ANKKLQEQIA
-366 EIEKLQSENNEF
+366 EIEKLQVENNEF
-378 ASIAADLSKEISLLT
+378 ATVAADLAKEISLLT

-398 NRVISETASTQIEEI
+398 NRVISETANSQIEEI
-413 NARITAISELLGNRR
+413 KTRISAIDDLLGNRKET
-428 DAVSALEEKKN
+428 VLALEEKKN
-439 NAKKAL
+439 EAEKAL
-445 DMCCDKIDGYK
+445 DECNEKINEYK
-456 NAVEGY
+456 NAVDGY
-462 RIKVKS
+462 RIKVQT
-468 RTEKSDKVKSEITVL
+468 RTEKSEKIKAEINALESEI
-483 DSEIGRKNERIR
+483 DRKNERIR
-495 VLDDLEKNMEGYQGS
+495 ILDDLEKNMEGYQGS
-510 VRSVMRESKR
+510 VRSVMKESKR
-520 GALHG
+520 GALNG

-545 TALGIAIQNVVVDS
+545 TALGVAIQNIVVDN
-559 ETDAKRAIAYLKEN
+559 ENDAKKAIAYLKEN

-584 AIKPRSLEEKSL
+584 AIKSRSLNESDL
-596 EDCYGF
+596 DDCYGY
-602 VSIASKLVSCDGKY
+602 VNIASELVATDSKY
-616 NDIIENLLGKTVICD
+616 RDIIENLLGKTVVCE
-631 DMDSAIAM
+631 DMDSAISMA
-639 SKRYKNR
+639 KKYKNR

-662 MTGGSKAQSV
+662 MTGGSKAQGV

-678 NEIDKLR
+678 NEIEKLR
-685 SAVKDLEDK
+685 AGVKDLEEK
-694 KKSLAVQEKMLSED
+694 KNTLSIQEKMLSED

-723 LSANEERIRLEGEYK
+723 LSANEEKIRLEGEYN
-738 LAVEQYET
+738 LAVQQYEST
-746 SSKGVAELIDEE
+746 SGGVGELIEE
-758 KILGERAEKIN
+758 ERILSDRIEKIN
-769 SDSITARETVEKLN
+769 EDSITAKTKVEELTK
-783 LEIAEKEKSLEAVSG
+783 EIADKEKSLEAVSG
-798 DRETL
+798 DRESL
-803 AKVREELSE
+803 AVVREELSQK
-812 VAESIRLEILGF
+812 AEQIRLLILSF
-824 QKDIESCED
+824 QKDIESADD
-833 NIRRLEILKSSQ
+833 NIRRLNILKGSHSD
-845 SNRLEELDEEIKA
+845 RLTELDKEIEA
-858 FKNKNIW
+858 FNNKNIW

-872 LRTSVEELRKK
+872 LRDSANELRKQ
-883 CGNAKTDVDGL
+883 CGDAKTDVDDL
-894 LNQRAELEKENT
+894 LDARAQLEKENT
-906 QLRNLEKEKSAE
+906 DLRNLEKEKSSE

-955 REAIALEIVIENIS
+955 REAIALEIVIENIG
-969 EARARLASL
+969 EARTRLAAL

-999 SERYEFMSEQI
+999 SERYEFMSEQV

-1029 KMSVQFREQFQRIN
+1029 KMSVQFREQFQKIN
-1043 VAFGETFAELF
+1043 VAFGETFVELF
-1054 GGGKAELKL
+1054 GGGKAELVL

-1178 KTAEMARK
+1178 KTAELARK

>member
-9 QGFKSCPDKTV
+9 QGFKSCPEKTV

-54 KNLRGSK
+54 KSLRGSK
-61 MEDVIFSGTSIR
+61 MEDVIFSGTKFR

-87 SDRALNYDKDE
+87 TDRTLGKDCDE
-98 VSVTR
+98 VSITR
-103 RFYRSS
+103 RFYRSG

-169 HFRYRRG
+169 HFRYKRH
-176 DALKRLN
+176 DALKRLS

-194 ILTELESRVG
+194 ILSELESRVG
-204 PLKIQSEKAQKFLV
+204 PLKTQSEKAQKFLV

-224 KLEIG
+224 NLEIG
-229 IWLNNIE
+229 IWLYNIE
-236 RTQEK
+236 KTQEK
-241 LKEQDRKIDISSVQY
+241 LKEQDRKIDIASVQY

-273 IEKTR
+273 LEKNH

-288 SSTAHFEEQAAE
+288 SSTSHFEEQAAE
-300 LESQA
+300 LEAQA

-312 VHNNE
+312 LHNNE
-317 SIERLEKDKLNA
+317 SIERLEKDKLMANQ
-329 DADGTDIDTQIE
+329 DDLDIDAQVEE
-341 TANEQKSSAEKGLEE
+341 TEKQKQVSQAGLDD
-356 ANEKLAAKIS
+356 ANEKLREQIV
-366 EIEKLQSENNEF
+366 EIEKLQVENNEF
-378 ASIAADLSKEISLLT
+378 ATVAAELAKEISVLT
-393 VSLAD
+393 VNLAD
-398 NRVISETASTQIEEI
+398 NRVISETANSQIEEI
-413 NARITAISELLGNRR
+413 KTRIAAIDELLGNRKE
-428 DAVSALEEKKN
+428 VVLALEEKKN
-439 NAKKAL
+439 NAKKVL
-445 DMCCDKIDGYK
+445 DECIEKINEYK
-456 NAVEGY
+456 NAVDGY
-462 RIKVKS
+462 RIKVET
-468 RTEKSDKVKSEITVL
+468 RTEKSEKVKAEISTLQSEI
-483 DSEIGRKNERIR
+483 DRKNERIR
-495 VLDDLEKNMEGYQGS
+495 ILDDLEKNMEGYQGS
-510 VRSVMRESKR
+510 VRSVMKESKR
-520 GALHG
+520 GALNG

-545 TALGIAIQNVVVDS
+545 TALANAIQNIVVDN
-559 ETDAKRAIAYLKEN
+559 ENDAKRAIAFLKET

-584 AIKPRSLEEKSL
+584 AIKSRRLEESDL
-596 EDCYGF
+596 DDCFGF
-602 VSIASKLVSCDGKY
+602 VNIASELVSTDKQY
-616 NDIIENLLGKTVICD
+616 REIIENLLGKTVVCE
-631 DMDSAIAM
+631 DMDSAITMA
-639 SKRYKNR
+639 KKYKNR

-662 MTGGSKAQSV
+662 MTGGSKAHGV

-678 NEIDKLR
+678 NEIEKLTA
-685 SAVKDLEDK
+685 SVKDLQEK
-694 KKSLAVQEKMLSED
+694 KESLLIQEKMLSED

-723 LSANEERIRLEGEYK
+723 LSANEEKIRLEGEYN
-738 LAVEQYET
+738 LAVQQYET
-746 SSKGVAELIDEE
+746 SSGGVGELIEE
-758 KILGERAEKIN
+758 ERILNKRIDKIQE
-769 SDSITARETVEKLN
+769 DSLTAKTKVEELTN
-783 LEIAEKEKSLEAVSG
+783 EIAEKEKSLEAVSG
-798 DRETL
+798 DRESL
-803 AKVREELSE
+803 SLVREELSQK
-812 VAESIRLEILGF
+812 AEQIRLLILGYE
-824 QKDIESCED
+824 KDIESADD
-833 NIRRLEILKSSQ
+833 NIRRLNILKGSHSD
-845 SNRLEELDEEIKA
+845 RLTELDNEIEA
-858 FKNKNIW
+858 FRNKNIW
-865 LTKDIES
+865 LTNDIES
-872 LRTSVEELRKK
+872 LRQSADELRKQ
-883 CGNAKTDVDGL
+883 CGNAKTDIDDL
-894 LNQRAELEKENT
+894 LDARAQLEKENT
-906 QLRNLEKEKSAE
+906 NLRNLEKEKNSE
-918 RERVSGELAR
+918 RERISGELAR
-928 LEERKASMLNEFEEY
+928 LEERKASMLGEYEEY

-955 REAIALEIVIENIS
+955 REAMALEIVIENIGD
-969 EARARLASL
+969 ARTRLSAL

-1010 GDVEKSKAELIRL
+1010 GDVEKSKAELIKL

-1029 KMSVQFREQFQRIN
+1029 KMSVQFREQFQKIN

-1054 GGGKAELKL
+1054 GGGKAELVL

-1178 KTAEMARK
+1178 KTAELARK

>member
-54 KNLRGSK
+54 KSLRGSK
-61 MEDVIFSGTSIR
+61 MEDVIFSGTSLR

-87 SDRALNYDKDE
+87 TDRALGNDNDE
-98 VSVTR
+98 VNITR
-103 RFYRSS
+103 RFYRSG

-169 HFRYRRG
+169 HFRYKRH
-176 DALKRLN
+176 DALKRLS

-224 KLEIG
+224 NLEIG
-229 IWLNNIE
+229 IWLHNIE
-236 RTQEK
+236 KTQEK
-241 LKEQDRKIDISSVQY
+241 LKEQDRKIDIASVQY
-256 KDAQRQLEE
+256 KDAQKQLEE

-273 IEKTR
+273 IEKTH

-288 SSTAHFEEQAAE
+288 SSTSHFEEQVSE
-300 LESQA
+300 LEAQA

-312 VHNNE
+312 LHNNE
-317 SIERLEKDKLNA
+317 SIERLEKDKLLA
-329 DADGTDIDTQIE
+329 STDDADLDTQIAETNEQKAEAQANLE
-341 TANEQKSSAEKGLEE
+341 TANKKLQEQIA
-356 ANEKLAAKIS
+356 
-366 EIEKLQSENNEF
+366 EIEKLQVENNEF
-378 ASIAADLSKEISLLT
+378 ATVAAELAKEISLLT

-398 NRVISETASTQIEEI
+398 NRVISETANSQIEEI
-413 NARITAISELLGNRR
+413 KTRISAIDDLLGNRKETVFSLLQQK
-428 DAVSALEEKKN
+428 D
-439 NAKKAL
+439 NAKKEL
-445 DMCCDKIDGYK
+445 DDCIEKINEYK

-462 RIKVKS
+462 RIKVETRTQKS
-468 RTEKSDKVKSEITVL
+468 EKVKAEIAAL
-483 DSEIGRKNERIR
+483 DSEIDRKNERIR
-495 VLDDLEKNMEGYQGS
+495 ILDDLEKNMEGYQGS
-510 VRSVMRESKR
+510 VRSVMKESKR
-520 GALHG
+520 GALQG

-545 TALGIAIQNVVVDS
+545 TALGVAIQNIVVDN
-559 ETDAKRAIAYLKEN
+559 ETDAKRAISFLKES

-584 AIKPRSLEEKSL
+584 AIKSRSLDEKDL
-596 EDCYGF
+596 DDAYGF
-602 VSIASKLVSCDGKY
+602 VSIASDLVGADSMY
-616 NDIIENLLGKTVICD
+616 RDIIENLLGKTVVCE

-639 SKRYKNR
+639 AKKYKNR

-662 MTGGSKAQSV
+662 MTGGSKAQGV

-678 NEIDKLR
+678 NEIEKLTK
-685 SAVKDLEDK
+685 AVSDLQSKKD
-694 KKSLAVQEKMLSED
+694 SLLIQEKMLSED

-723 LSANEERIRLEGEYK
+723 LSANEEKIRLEGEFN
-738 LAVEQYET
+738 LAVQQYET
-746 SSKGVAELIDEE
+746 SSGGVSELIDEE
-758 KILGERAEKIN
+758 RILNERIEKIN
-769 SDSITARETVEKLN
+769 EDSLVAKNKVGELTT
-783 LEIAEKEKSLEAVSG
+783 EIAEKEKSLEAVSG
-798 DRETL
+798 DRESL
-803 AKVREELSE
+803 SLVREELGAK
-812 VAESIRLEILGF
+812 AEQIRLEILGF
-824 QKDIESCED
+824 QKDIESADD
-833 NIRRLEILKSSQ
+833 NIRRLNILKGSHSD
-845 SNRLEELDEEIKA
+845 RLGELDAEIET
-858 FKNKNIW
+858 FRNKNIW

-872 LRTSVEELRKK
+872 LKASADELRKQ
-883 CGNAKTDVDGL
+883 CGDAKTNVDEL
-894 LNQRAELEKENT
+894 LESRALLEKEST
-906 QLRNLEKEKSAE
+906 DLRNLEKEKASE
-918 RERVSGELAR
+918 RERISGELVR
-928 LEERKASMLNEFEEY
+928 LEERKASMLTEYEEY

-955 REAIALEIVIENIS
+955 REAVALQIVIENIG
-969 EARARLASL
+969 EARTRLSAL

-1023 IDDLTT
+1023 IDELTT
-1029 KMSVQFREQFQRIN
+1029 KMSIQFREQFQKIN
-1043 VAFGETFAELF
+1043 VSFGETFAELF
-1054 GGGKAELKL
+1054 GGGKAELVL